1 MIWNWLRKKKKSNTT
16 EKNETDNSEQKP
28 TNQEDDN
35 KEQTRSTK
43 HNKGNNS
50 EQKKEEHK
58 ESSQDNQQN
67 QSNQDQQ
74 QSAKQDESSQ
84 EQQKH
89 SKQDDSNQGQQ
100 KHSKQDDSNQGQQ
113 KHSKQNDSDQ
123 DQQQHS
129 KQDDSN
135 QGQQKHSKQ
144 NDSDQDQQQHSKQDD
159 SNQGQQKHSKQNDS
173 DQDQQQ
179 HSKQDDSNQ
188 GQQKHS
194 KQNDSDQDQQQ
205 HSKQDDSNQ
214 GQQKH
219 SKQNDSDQDQQQHSK
234 QDDSNQGQQK
244 HSKQNDS
251 DQDQQ
256 QHSKQD
262 DSNQGQQKHSKQ
274 NDSDQDQ
281 QQHSKQDDSNQGQQK
296 HSKQNDSD
304 QDQQQHSKQDD
315 SNQGQQ
321 KHSKQNDSDQ
331 DQQQHSK
338 QDDSNQG
345 QQKHS
350 KQNDSDQ
357 DQQQHSKQ
365 DDSNQ
370 GQQKHSKQNDSDQ
383 DQQQQSKQDGSNQ
396 DKQQNS
402 KGNSIYDF
410 SKPEKD
416 RIHSL
421 QDLIEKLKK
430 SSDFVNY
437 HTSDDETMP
446 YWISYYRPSLDGEKL
461 QKYLMPTLLE
471 RPNASLEELKEHIPM
486 SGITI
491 TNDLQKIEDMVL
503 KGHAIVQVN
512 QQDQKCMLANIA
524 IDNYRA
530 PTPPLNESTV
540 IGPQEGFVEDI
551 DTNINLVRKRL
562 PVLDLQTKEMIIGEF
577 SKTKVV
583 MMYLDNLAEKDN
595 VDFLEE
601 SLRALEYDQIND
613 SAYLQELMGEK
624 SIFPLYINTERTDR
638 VTKALIDGKIAIFVD
653 GSPSV
658 LLTPVSYFD
667 FFISPEDYNVSW
679 LYATFSRVLRLI
691 AVLFSICATPLY
703 VAVLNYHYELI
714 PSDLLETLILSRAQ
728 VPFPPLIEA
737 LFLELAIDLLRE
749 AGARLPMKVGQT
761 LGIVGG
767 IVIGQASVQAG
778 LTSNI
783 LLIIVALSALA
794 SFITPIYKMGNAV
807 RLLRF
812 PFLIFAEIGGL
823 FGISLGFIFLFTHL
837 FRLTSLRKPYALF
850 YPTRQQSVKDSW
862 IRFPLTMIDTRDVQA
877 RPQHVKKAAKGI
889 STKHRSDF
897 DD

>member
-1 MIWNWLRKKKKSNTT
+1 MIWNWLRKKKKSNTS
-16 EKNETDNSEQKP
+16 KLNETDNQEQHSN
-28 TNQEDDN
+28 NQEDDN
-35 KEQTRSTK
+35 KEQTRSMK
-43 HNKGNNS
+43 HNKGKNN
-50 EQKKEEHK
+50 EQKD
-58 ESSQDNQQN
+58 SSQDKQQSAKQEDSSQDKQQSSKQGDSSQDKQQN
-67 QSNQDQQ
+67 AKQGDSSQDKQQNAKQGDSSQDKQQNAKQEDSSQDKQQSSKQDDPSQDKQQNAKQDDPSQDKQQSSKQDDPSQDKQQNAKQDDSSQDRQQSAKQGDSFQDKQ
-74 QSAKQDESSQ
+74 QSAKQDDSSQ
-84 EQQKH
+84 DRQQ
-89 SKQDDSNQGQQ
+89 SAKQDDSSQDKQQ
-100 KHSKQDDSNQGQQ
+100 SAKQDDFSQDRHQSAKQDDS
-113 KHSKQNDSDQ
+113 SQ
-123 DQQQHS
+123 D
-129 KQDDSN
+129 K
-135 QGQQKHSKQ
+135 
-144 NDSDQDQQQHSKQDD
+144 
-159 SNQGQQKHSKQNDS
+159 
-173 DQDQQQ
+173 
-179 HSKQDDSNQ
+179 
-188 GQQKHS
+188 
-194 KQNDSDQDQQQ
+194 
-205 HSKQDDSNQ
+205 
-214 GQQKH
+214 
-219 SKQNDSDQDQQQHSK
+219 
-234 QDDSNQGQQK
+234 
-244 HSKQNDS
+244 
-251 DQDQQ
+251 
-256 QHSKQD
+256 
-262 DSNQGQQKHSKQ
+262 
-274 NDSDQDQ
+274 
-281 QQHSKQDDSNQGQQK
+281 
-296 HSKQNDSD
+296 
-304 QDQQQHSKQDD
+304 
-315 SNQGQQ
+315 
-321 KHSKQNDSDQ
+321 
-331 DQQQHSK
+331 
-338 QDDSNQG
+338 
-345 QQKHS
+345 
-350 KQNDSDQ
+350 
-357 DQQQHSKQ
+357 
-365 DDSNQ
+365 
-370 GQQKHSKQNDSDQ
+370 
-383 DQQQQSKQDGSNQ
+383 QQSAKQGDSFQ
-396 DKQQNS
+396 DKQQNAKQDEPSQS
-402 KGNSIYDF
+402 KQQSSGGNSIYDF
-410 SKPEKD
+410 TKPEKD

-421 QDLIEKLKK
+421 QNLIEKLKK

-503 KGHAIVQVN
+503 KGHAIIQLN

-679 LYATFSRVLRLI
+679 MYATFSRILRLI

>member
-1 MIWNWLRKKKKSNTT
+1 MIWNWLRKKKKSNTP
-16 EKNETDNSEQKP
+16 EANETDKWEQHSN
-28 TNQEDDN
+28 NQEGDN
-35 KEQTRSTK
+35 EEQTRSMK
-43 HNKGNNS
+43 HNKGKNN
-50 EQKKEEHK
+50 EQKD
-58 ESSQDNQQN
+58 SSQDK
-67 QSNQDQQ
+67 Q
-74 QSAKQDESSQ
+74 QSAKQEDSSQ
-84 EQQKH
+84 DKQQS
-89 SKQDDSNQGQQ
+89 SKQEDSSQDKQQ
-100 KHSKQDDSNQGQQ
+100 SSKQEDSSQDKQQ
-113 KHSKQNDSDQ
+113 SSKQEDS
-123 DQQQHS
+123 S
-129 KQDDSN
+129 
-135 QGQQKHSKQ
+135 
-144 NDSDQDQQQHSKQDD
+144 
-159 SNQGQQKHSKQNDS
+159 
-173 DQDQQQ
+173 
-179 HSKQDDSNQ
+179 
-188 GQQKHS
+188 
-194 KQNDSDQDQQQ
+194 
-205 HSKQDDSNQ
+205 
-214 GQQKH
+214 
-219 SKQNDSDQDQQQHSK
+219 
-234 QDDSNQGQQK
+234 
-244 HSKQNDS
+244 
-251 DQDQQ
+251 
-256 QHSKQD
+256 
-262 DSNQGQQKHSKQ
+262 
-274 NDSDQDQ
+274 
-281 QQHSKQDDSNQGQQK
+281 
-296 HSKQNDSD
+296 
-304 QDQQQHSKQDD
+304 
-315 SNQGQQ
+315 
-321 KHSKQNDSDQ
+321 
-331 DQQQHSK
+331 
-338 QDDSNQG
+338 
-345 QQKHS
+345 
-350 KQNDSDQ
+350 
-357 DQQQHSKQ
+357 
-365 DDSNQ
+365 
-370 GQQKHSKQNDSDQ
+370 
-383 DQQQQSKQDGSNQ
+383 Q
-396 DKQQNS
+396 DKQQNAKQGDSSQDKQQSAKQEDSSQDKQQSAKQEDSSQNKQQSS
-402 KGNSIYDF
+402 KQEDSSQDKQQNAKQGDSSQDKQQSAKQGDSSQDKQQKAKHDEPSQSKQQSSGGNSIYDF
-410 SKPEKD
+410 TKPEKD

-430 SSDFVNY
+430 SSDFINY

-471 RPNASLEELKEHIPM
+471 KPCASLEQLKEHIPM

-503 KGHAIVQVN
+503 KGHAIIQLN

-613 SAYLQELMGEK
+613 SAYIQELMGEK

-679 LYATFSRVLRLI
+679 LYATFSRILRLI

>member
-1 MIWNWLRKKKKSNTT
+1 MIWNWLRKKKKSNKP
-16 EKNETDNSEQKP
+16 EANETDNQEQHS
-28 TNQEDDN
+28 NNEEDDN
-35 KEQTRSTK
+35 KEQTRSMK
-43 HNKGNNS
+43 HNKGKNH
-50 EQKKEEHK
+50 EQKD
-58 ESSQDNQQN
+58 SSQDKQQSTKQEDSSQDKQ
-67 QSNQDQQ
+67 QSTKQEDSSQDKQQSTKQKDSSQDKQQSPKQEDSSQDKQQSTKQKDSSQDKQQSPKQEDSSQDKQ
-74 QSAKQDESSQ
+74 QSAKQDEPSQ
-84 EQQKH
+84 DKQQN
-89 SKQDDSNQGQQ
+89 SKQDDSSQDKQQ
-100 KHSKQDDSNQGQQ
+100 SAKQEDSSQDKQQNSKQDDSSQDKQQ
-113 KHSKQNDSDQ
+113 N
-123 DQQQHS
+123 S
-129 KQDDSN
+129 KQDDS
-135 QGQQKHSKQ
+135 S
-144 NDSDQDQQQHSKQDD
+144 QDK
-159 SNQGQQKHSKQNDS
+159 
-173 DQDQQQ
+173 
-179 HSKQDDSNQ
+179 
-188 GQQKHS
+188 
-194 KQNDSDQDQQQ
+194 
-205 HSKQDDSNQ
+205 
-214 GQQKH
+214 
-219 SKQNDSDQDQQQHSK
+219 
-234 QDDSNQGQQK
+234 
-244 HSKQNDS
+244 
-251 DQDQQ
+251 
-256 QHSKQD
+256 
-262 DSNQGQQKHSKQ
+262 
-274 NDSDQDQ
+274 
-281 QQHSKQDDSNQGQQK
+281 
-296 HSKQNDSD
+296 
-304 QDQQQHSKQDD
+304 
-315 SNQGQQ
+315 
-321 KHSKQNDSDQ
+321 
-331 DQQQHSK
+331 
-338 QDDSNQG
+338 
-345 QQKHS
+345 
-350 KQNDSDQ
+350 
-357 DQQQHSKQ
+357 
-365 DDSNQ
+365 
-370 GQQKHSKQNDSDQ
+370 
-383 DQQQQSKQDGSNQ
+383 QQSPKQEDSSQDKQQGAKQGDSSQ
-396 DKQQNS
+396 DKQQNAKQDEPSQSKQQHS

-410 SKPEKD
+410 TKPEKD

-421 QDLIEKLKK
+421 QNLIEKLKK

-503 KGHAIVQVN
+503 KGHAIIQLN

-613 SAYLQELMGEK
+613 SAYIQELMGEK

-679 LYATFSRVLRLI
+679 MYATFSRILRLI

-812 PFLIFAEIGGL
+812 PFLMFAEIGGL

>member
-1 MIWNWLRKKKKSNTT
+1 MIWNWLRKKKKSNKP
-16 EKNETDNSEQKP
+16 EANETDNQEQHSN
-28 TNQEDDN
+28 NQEDDN
-35 KEQTRSTK
+35 KEQTRSMK
-43 HNKGNNS
+43 HNKGKNN
-50 EQKKEEHK
+50 EQKD
-58 ESSQDNQQN
+58 SSQDKQQSAKQEDSSQDKQQSSKQGDSSQDKQQN
-67 QSNQDQQ
+67 AKQDDSSQDRQQSAKQGDSFQDKQQNAKQDDSSQDRQ
-74 QSAKQDESSQ
+74 QSAKQDDSSQ
-84 EQQKH
+84 DKQQSAKQDDF
-89 SKQDDSNQGQQ
+89 SQDRQQSAKQDDS
-100 KHSKQDDSNQGQQ
+100 SQD
-113 KHSKQNDSDQ
+113 K
-123 DQQQHS
+123 
-129 KQDDSN
+129 
-135 QGQQKHSKQ
+135 
-144 NDSDQDQQQHSKQDD
+144 
-159 SNQGQQKHSKQNDS
+159 
-173 DQDQQQ
+173 
-179 HSKQDDSNQ
+179 
-188 GQQKHS
+188 
-194 KQNDSDQDQQQ
+194 
-205 HSKQDDSNQ
+205 
-214 GQQKH
+214 
-219 SKQNDSDQDQQQHSK
+219 
-234 QDDSNQGQQK
+234 
-244 HSKQNDS
+244 
-251 DQDQQ
+251 
-256 QHSKQD
+256 
-262 DSNQGQQKHSKQ
+262 
-274 NDSDQDQ
+274 
-281 QQHSKQDDSNQGQQK
+281 
-296 HSKQNDSD
+296 
-304 QDQQQHSKQDD
+304 
-315 SNQGQQ
+315 
-321 KHSKQNDSDQ
+321 
-331 DQQQHSK
+331 
-338 QDDSNQG
+338 
-345 QQKHS
+345 
-350 KQNDSDQ
+350 
-357 DQQQHSKQ
+357 
-365 DDSNQ
+365 
-370 GQQKHSKQNDSDQ
+370 
-383 DQQQQSKQDGSNQ
+383 QQSAKQGDSFQ
-396 DKQQNS
+396 DKQQNAKQDEPSQS
-402 KGNSIYDF
+402 KQQSSGGNSIYDF
-410 SKPEKD
+410 TKPEKD

-421 QDLIEKLKK
+421 QNLIEKLKK

-503 KGHAIVQVN
+503 KGHAIIQLN

-679 LYATFSRVLRLI
+679 MYATFSRILRLI

-812 PFLIFAEIGGL
+812 PFLAFAEIGGL

>member
-16 EKNETDNSEQKP
+16 EKNETDNSEQQP
-28 TNQEDDN
+28 NNQENDN
-35 KEQTRSTK
+35 KEQTRSMK
-43 HNKGNNS
+43 HNKDSNS

-58 ESSQDNQQN
+58 EPS
-67 QSNQDQQ
+67 QDQQ
-74 QSAKQDESSQ
+74 QQY
-84 EQQKH
+84 
-89 SKQDDSNQGQQ
+89 SKQNDSDQNQQQNSKQNDSNQNQQ
-100 KHSKQDDSNQGQQ
+100 HSNQDNSNQNQQHSNQDNSNQNQQRNSKQNDSNQNQQ
-113 KHSKQNDSDQ
+113 QHSKQNDSDQ
-123 DQQQHS
+123 NQQHS
-129 KQDDSN
+129 NQDNSDQN
-135 QGQQKHSKQ
+135 QQQHSKQ
-144 NDSDQDQQQHSKQDD
+144 NDSDQNQQHSKQG
-159 SNQGQQKHSKQNDS
+159 NS

-179 HSKQDDSNQ
+179 
-188 GQQKHS
+188 
-194 KQNDSDQDQQQ
+194 
-205 HSKQDDSNQ
+205 
-214 GQQKH
+214 
-219 SKQNDSDQDQQQHSK
+219 
-234 QDDSNQGQQK
+234 
-244 HSKQNDS
+244 
-251 DQDQQ
+251 
-256 QHSKQD
+256 
-262 DSNQGQQKHSKQ
+262 
-274 NDSDQDQ
+274 
-281 QQHSKQDDSNQGQQK
+281 
-296 HSKQNDSD
+296 
-304 QDQQQHSKQDD
+304 
-315 SNQGQQ
+315 
-321 KHSKQNDSDQ
+321 
-331 DQQQHSK
+331 
-338 QDDSNQG
+338 
-345 QQKHS
+345 
-350 KQNDSDQ
+350 
-357 DQQQHSKQ
+357 
-365 DDSNQ
+365 
-370 GQQKHSKQNDSDQ
+370 
-383 DQQQQSKQDGSNQ
+383 
-396 DKQQNS
+396 NS
-402 KGNSIYDF
+402 GNNSIYDF
-410 SKPEKD
+410 TKPEKD

-486 SGITI
+486 SGIII

-503 KGHAIVQVN
+503 KGHAIIQLN

-524 IDNYRA
+524 IDTYRA
-530 PTPPLNESTV
+530 PSPPLNESTV

-562 PVLDLQTKEMIIGEF
+562 PVLDLQTKEMIVGEF

-583 MMYLDNLAEKDN
+583 MMYLDNLAEKEN

-613 SAYLQELMGEK
+613 SAYIQELMGEK

-679 LYATFSRVLRLI
+679 LYATFSRILRLI

-812 PFLIFAEIGGL
+812 PFLMFAEIGGL

-877 RPQHVKKAAKGI
+877 RPQHVKKSAKGI

>member
-16 EKNETDNSEQKP
+16 EKNETDNSEQHP
-28 TNQEDDN
+28 NNQEDN
-35 KEQTRSTK
+35 SKQQTRSMK
-43 HNKGNNS
+43 HNKDSNG
-50 EQKKEEHK
+50 EQPKEEHK
-58 ESSQDNQQN
+58 ESSKDKQQN
-67 QSNQDQQ
+67 KSNQKQQ

-84 EQQKH
+84 GQQH
-89 SKQDDSNQGQQ
+89 SKQDNSE
-100 KHSKQDDSNQGQQ
+100 
-113 KHSKQNDSDQ
+113 Q

-129 KQDDSN
+129 KQDNSEQN
-135 QGQQKHSKQ
+135 QQQHSKQ
-144 NDSDQDQQQHSKQDD
+144 DNSEQDQQQHSKQDN
-159 SNQGQQKHSKQNDS
+159 SE
-173 DQDQQQ
+173 QDQQQ
-179 HSKQDDSNQ
+179 HSKHNNSDQ
-188 GQQKHS
+188 GQQ
-194 KQNDSDQDQQQ
+194 
-205 HSKQDDSNQ
+205 
-214 GQQKH
+214 
-219 SKQNDSDQDQQQHSK
+219 
-234 QDDSNQGQQK
+234 
-244 HSKQNDS
+244 
-251 DQDQQ
+251 
-256 QHSKQD
+256 
-262 DSNQGQQKHSKQ
+262 
-274 NDSDQDQ
+274 
-281 QQHSKQDDSNQGQQK
+281 
-296 HSKQNDSD
+296 
-304 QDQQQHSKQDD
+304 
-315 SNQGQQ
+315 
-321 KHSKQNDSDQ
+321 
-331 DQQQHSK
+331 
-338 QDDSNQG
+338 
-345 QQKHS
+345 
-350 KQNDSDQ
+350 
-357 DQQQHSKQ
+357 
-365 DDSNQ
+365 
-370 GQQKHSKQNDSDQ
+370 
-383 DQQQQSKQDGSNQ
+383 
-396 DKQQNS
+396 QQNS

-410 SKPEKD
+410 TKPEKD

-421 QDLIEKLKK
+421 QNLIEKLKR

-679 LYATFSRVLRLI
+679 LYATFSRILRLI

>member
-16 EKNETDNSEQKP
+16 EKNETDNSEQHP
-28 TNQEDDN
+28 NNQEDN
-35 KEQTRSTK
+35 SKQQTRSMK
-43 HNKGNNS
+43 HNKDSNG
-50 EQKKEEHK
+50 EQPKEEHK
-58 ESSQDNQQN
+58 ESSKDKQQN
-67 QSNQDQQ
+67 KSNQKQQ

-84 EQQKH
+84 GQQH
-89 SKQDDSNQGQQ
+89 SKQDNSEQDQQ
-100 KHSKQDDSNQGQQ
+100 QQQHSKQDNSV
-113 KHSKQNDSDQ
+113 Q

-129 KQDDSN
+129 KQDNSE
-135 QGQQKHSKQ
+135 
-144 NDSDQDQQQHSKQDD
+144 QDQQQHSKHNNSD
-159 SNQGQQKHSKQNDS
+159 QGQQ
-173 DQDQQQ
+173 
-179 HSKQDDSNQ
+179 
-188 GQQKHS
+188 
-194 KQNDSDQDQQQ
+194 
-205 HSKQDDSNQ
+205 
-214 GQQKH
+214 
-219 SKQNDSDQDQQQHSK
+219 
-234 QDDSNQGQQK
+234 
-244 HSKQNDS
+244 
-251 DQDQQ
+251 
-256 QHSKQD
+256 
-262 DSNQGQQKHSKQ
+262 
-274 NDSDQDQ
+274 
-281 QQHSKQDDSNQGQQK
+281 
-296 HSKQNDSD
+296 
-304 QDQQQHSKQDD
+304 
-315 SNQGQQ
+315 
-321 KHSKQNDSDQ
+321 
-331 DQQQHSK
+331 
-338 QDDSNQG
+338 
-345 QQKHS
+345 
-350 KQNDSDQ
+350 
-357 DQQQHSKQ
+357 
-365 DDSNQ
+365 
-370 GQQKHSKQNDSDQ
+370 
-383 DQQQQSKQDGSNQ
+383 
-396 DKQQNS
+396 QQNS

-410 SKPEKD
+410 TKPEKD

-421 QDLIEKLKK
+421 QNLIEKLKR

-679 LYATFSRVLRLI
+679 LYATFSRILRLI

>member
-16 EKNETDNSEQKP
+16 EKNETDNSEQHAN
-28 TNQEDDN
+28 NQEGDN
-35 KEQTRSTK
+35 KKLNRSMK
-43 HNKGNNS
+43 HNKDNNG
-50 EQKKEEHK
+50 EQKKEGHK
-58 ESSQDNQQN
+58 ESSQGPQQHTKQN
-67 QSNQDQQ
+67 ESNQDQQ
-74 QSAKQDESSQ
+74 RSKQDHSDQEKQQHSEQDDRDQNKQQHAKQNDSNQDKQQSSKQDASSQ
-84 EQQKH
+84 DQQQD
-89 SKQDDSNQGQQ
+89 SKQDDSNQDKQQ
-100 KHSKQDDSNQGQQ
+100 NSKQDNSTQGKQQ
-113 KHSKQNDSDQ
+113 DSKQDYSDQ
-123 DQQQHS
+123 DKQQNS
-129 KQDDSN
+129 KQDN
-135 QGQQKHSKQ
+135 
-144 NDSDQDQQQHSKQDD
+144 SDQDKQQSSKQD
-159 SNQGQQKHSKQNDS
+159 NS
-173 DQDQQQ
+173 DQ
-179 HSKQDDSNQ
+179 
-188 GQQKHS
+188 G
-194 KQNDSDQDQQQ
+194 
-205 HSKQDDSNQ
+205 
-214 GQQKH
+214 
-219 SKQNDSDQDQQQHSK
+219 
-234 QDDSNQGQQK
+234 
-244 HSKQNDS
+244 
-251 DQDQQ
+251 
-256 QHSKQD
+256 
-262 DSNQGQQKHSKQ
+262 
-274 NDSDQDQ
+274 
-281 QQHSKQDDSNQGQQK
+281 
-296 HSKQNDSD
+296 
-304 QDQQQHSKQDD
+304 
-315 SNQGQQ
+315 
-321 KHSKQNDSDQ
+321 
-331 DQQQHSK
+331 
-338 QDDSNQG
+338 
-345 QQKHS
+345 
-350 KQNDSDQ
+350 
-357 DQQQHSKQ
+357 
-365 DDSNQ
+365 
-370 GQQKHSKQNDSDQ
+370 
-383 DQQQQSKQDGSNQ
+383 
-396 DKQQNS
+396 KQQNS

-562 PVLDLQTKEMIIGEF
+562 PVLDLQTKEMIVGEF

-613 SAYLQELMGEK
+613 SAYIQELMGEK

-679 LYATFSRVLRLI
+679 LYATFLRILRLI

-703 VAVLNYHYELI
+703 VAILNYHYELI

>member
-1 MIWNWLRKKKKSNTT
+1 MIWNWLRKKKKSNKP
-16 EKNETDNSEQKP
+16 EANETDNQEQHS
-28 TNQEDDN
+28 NNEEDDN
-35 KEQTRSTK
+35 KEQTRSMK
-43 HNKGNNS
+43 HNKGKNHEQKDSSQDTQQSAKQEDSSQDKQQSDKQEDSSQGKQQNDKQEDPSQNKQQSDKQEDSSQDTQQSDKPEDSSQDKQQSAKQEDSSQDKQQNATPEDSSQDKQQSATPDEPSQEQQQHSKQDNS
-50 EQKKEEHK
+50 EQGQGQQQHSKQN
-58 ESSQDNQQN
+58 SSE
-67 QSNQDQQ
+67 QDQQ
-74 QSAKQDESSQ
+74 QNAKQDESSQ
-84 EQQKH
+84 
-89 SKQDDSNQGQQ
+89 GQQ
-100 KHSKQDDSNQGQQ
+100 
-113 KHSKQNDSDQ
+113 
-123 DQQQHS
+123 
-129 KQDDSN
+129 
-135 QGQQKHSKQ
+135 
-144 NDSDQDQQQHSKQDD
+144 
-159 SNQGQQKHSKQNDS
+159 
-173 DQDQQQ
+173 
-179 HSKQDDSNQ
+179 
-188 GQQKHS
+188 
-194 KQNDSDQDQQQ
+194 
-205 HSKQDDSNQ
+205 
-214 GQQKH
+214 
-219 SKQNDSDQDQQQHSK
+219 
-234 QDDSNQGQQK
+234 
-244 HSKQNDS
+244 
-251 DQDQQ
+251 
-256 QHSKQD
+256 
-262 DSNQGQQKHSKQ
+262 
-274 NDSDQDQ
+274 
-281 QQHSKQDDSNQGQQK
+281 
-296 HSKQNDSD
+296 
-304 QDQQQHSKQDD
+304 
-315 SNQGQQ
+315 
-321 KHSKQNDSDQ
+321 
-331 DQQQHSK
+331 
-338 QDDSNQG
+338 
-345 QQKHS
+345 
-350 KQNDSDQ
+350 
-357 DQQQHSKQ
+357 
-365 DDSNQ
+365 
-370 GQQKHSKQNDSDQ
+370 
-383 DQQQQSKQDGSNQ
+383 
-396 DKQQNS
+396 QQNS

-410 SKPEKD
+410 TKPEKD

-421 QDLIEKLKK
+421 QNLIEKLKR

-503 KGHAIVQVN
+503 KGHAIIQLN

-613 SAYLQELMGEK
+613 SAYIQELMGEK

-679 LYATFSRVLRLI
+679 MYATFSRILRLI

-812 PFLIFAEIGGL
+812 PFLMFAEIGGL
-823 FGISLGFIFLFTHL
+823 LGISLGFIFLFTHL

>member
-28 TNQEDDN
+28 NNQEDDN

-58 ESSQDNQQN
+58 ESSQDKQQN
-67 QSNQDQQ
+67 QSNQNQQ

-84 EQQKH
+84 EQQNH
-89 SKQDDSNQGQQ
+89 SKQDDSDQG
-100 KHSKQDDSNQGQQ
+100 
-113 KHSKQNDSDQ
+113 
-123 DQQQHS
+123 QQQHS

-135 QGQQKHSKQ
+135 QGQQNHSKQGDSNQGQQNHSKQ
-144 NDSDQDQQQHSKQDD
+144 NDSDQGQQQHSKQDD
-159 SNQGQQKHSKQNDS
+159 SNQGQQNHSKQNDSYQGQQNHSKQNDS
-173 DQDQQQ
+173 DQDDSSQDKQQSSKQDDLAQDKQQ
-179 HSKQDDSNQ
+179 HSKQDN
-188 GQQKHS
+188 
-194 KQNDSDQDQQQ
+194 SD
-205 HSKQDDSNQ
+205 
-214 GQQKH
+214 
-219 SKQNDSDQDQQQHSK
+219 
-234 QDDSNQGQQK
+234 
-244 HSKQNDS
+244 
-251 DQDQQ
+251 
-256 QHSKQD
+256 
-262 DSNQGQQKHSKQ
+262 
-274 NDSDQDQ
+274 
-281 QQHSKQDDSNQGQQK
+281 
-296 HSKQNDSD
+296 
-304 QDQQQHSKQDD
+304 
-315 SNQGQQ
+315 
-321 KHSKQNDSDQ
+321 
-331 DQQQHSK
+331 
-338 QDDSNQG
+338 
-345 QQKHS
+345 
-350 KQNDSDQ
+350 
-357 DQQQHSKQ
+357 
-365 DDSNQ
+365 
-370 GQQKHSKQNDSDQ
+370 
-383 DQQQQSKQDGSNQ
+383 Q

-562 PVLDLQTKEMIIGEF
+562 PVLDLQTKEIIVGEF

-679 LYATFSRVLRLI
+679 LYATFSRILRLI

-877 RPQHVKKAAKGI
+877 RPQHVKKSAKGI

>member
-1 MIWNWLRKKKKSNTT
+1 MIWNWLRKKKKSNKP
-16 EKNETDNSEQKP
+16 EANETDNQEQHS
-28 TNQEDDN
+28 NNEEDDN
-35 KEQTRSTK
+35 KEQTRSMK
-43 HNKGNNS
+43 HNKGKNHEQKDSSQDTQQSAKQEDSSQDKQQSDKQEDSSQGKQQNSKQEDPSQNKQQSSKQEDSSQDKQQSDKPEDSSQDKQQSAKQEDSSQDKQQNATQEDSSQDKQQSAKQDDSSQDKQQNSKQEDSSQDKQQSAKQEDSSQDKQQNSKQDDSSQDKQQNS
-50 EQKKEEHK
+50 EQED
-58 ESSQDNQQN
+58 SSQDKQQSTKQEDSSQDKQQGAKQGDSSQDKQQN
-67 QSNQDQQ
+67 
-74 QSAKQDESSQ
+74 AKQDESSQ
-84 EQQKH
+84 
-89 SKQDDSNQGQQ
+89 GQQ
-100 KHSKQDDSNQGQQ
+100 
-113 KHSKQNDSDQ
+113 
-123 DQQQHS
+123 
-129 KQDDSN
+129 
-135 QGQQKHSKQ
+135 
-144 NDSDQDQQQHSKQDD
+144 
-159 SNQGQQKHSKQNDS
+159 
-173 DQDQQQ
+173 
-179 HSKQDDSNQ
+179 
-188 GQQKHS
+188 
-194 KQNDSDQDQQQ
+194 
-205 HSKQDDSNQ
+205 
-214 GQQKH
+214 
-219 SKQNDSDQDQQQHSK
+219 
-234 QDDSNQGQQK
+234 
-244 HSKQNDS
+244 
-251 DQDQQ
+251 
-256 QHSKQD
+256 
-262 DSNQGQQKHSKQ
+262 
-274 NDSDQDQ
+274 
-281 QQHSKQDDSNQGQQK
+281 
-296 HSKQNDSD
+296 
-304 QDQQQHSKQDD
+304 
-315 SNQGQQ
+315 
-321 KHSKQNDSDQ
+321 
-331 DQQQHSK
+331 
-338 QDDSNQG
+338 
-345 QQKHS
+345 
-350 KQNDSDQ
+350 
-357 DQQQHSKQ
+357 
-365 DDSNQ
+365 
-370 GQQKHSKQNDSDQ
+370 
-383 DQQQQSKQDGSNQ
+383 
-396 DKQQNS
+396 QQNS

-410 SKPEKD
+410 TKPEKD

-421 QDLIEKLKK
+421 QNLIEKLKR

-471 RPNASLEELKEHIPM
+471 RPNDSLEELKEHIPM

-503 KGHAIVQVN
+503 KGHAIIQLN

-613 SAYLQELMGEK
+613 SAYIQELMGEK

-679 LYATFSRVLRLI
+679 MYATFSRILRLI

-812 PFLIFAEIGGL
+812 PFLMFAEIGGL
-823 FGISLGFIFLFTHL
+823 LGISLGFIFLFTHL

>member
-16 EKNETDNSEQKP
+16 EKNETDNSEQQP
-28 TNQEDDN
+28 NNQEDDN
-35 KEQTRSTK
+35 KEQTRSMK
-43 HNKGNNS
+43 HNKDSNS

-58 ESSQDNQQN
+58 EPSQDPQQQQN
-67 QSNQDQQ
+67 
-74 QSAKQDESSQ
+74 
-84 EQQKH
+84 
-89 SKQDDSNQGQQ
+89 SKQDDSNQNQQ
-100 KHSKQDDSNQGQQ
+100 
-113 KHSKQNDSDQ
+113 HSKQNDSDQ
-123 DQQQHS
+123 NQQ
-129 KQDDSN
+129 
-135 QGQQKHSKQ
+135 HSKQ
-144 NDSDQDQQQHSKQDD
+144 NDSDQNQQQHSKQNDPD
-159 SNQGQQKHSKQNDS
+159 QNQQQYSKQNGSDQNQQHSKQNDS
-173 DQDQQQ
+173 DQNQQHSKQNDPDQNQQQ
-179 HSKQDDSNQ
+179 HSKQNGSDQNQQQNSKQDDSNQ
-188 GQQKHS
+188 NQQHS
-194 KQNDSDQDQQQ
+194 KQNDSDQNQQ
-205 HSKQDDSNQ
+205 
-214 GQQKH
+214 H
-219 SKQNDSDQDQQQHSK
+219 SKQNDSDQNQQQ
-234 QDDSNQGQQK
+234 

-251 DQDQQ
+251 DQNQQ
-256 QHSKQD
+256 QNSKQD
-262 DSNQGQQKHSKQ
+262 NSA
-274 NDSDQDQ
+274 QDQ
-281 QQHSKQDDSNQGQQK
+281 QQSSKQDNS
-296 HSKQNDSD
+296 S
-304 QDQQQHSKQDD
+304 
-315 SNQGQQ
+315 
-321 KHSKQNDSDQ
+321 
-331 DQQQHSK
+331 
-338 QDDSNQG
+338 
-345 QQKHS
+345 
-350 KQNDSDQ
+350 
-357 DQQQHSKQ
+357 
-365 DDSNQ
+365 
-370 GQQKHSKQNDSDQ
+370 
-383 DQQQQSKQDGSNQ
+383 Q

-402 KGNSIYDF
+402 GNNSIYDF
-410 SKPEKD
+410 TKPEKD

-421 QDLIEKLKK
+421 QDLIAKLKQ

-461 QKYLMPTLLE
+461 QKYLMPILLE
-471 RPNASLEELKEHIPM
+471 RPCTSLEELKEHIPM

-503 KGHAIVQVN
+503 KGHAIIQLN

-524 IDNYRA
+524 IDTYRA
-530 PTPPLNESTV
+530 PSPPLNESTV
-540 IGPQEGFVEDI
+540 IGPQEGFVEAI

-562 PVLDLQTKEMIIGEF
+562 PVLDLQTKEMIVGEF

-613 SAYLQELMGEK
+613 SAYIQELMGEK

-679 LYATFSRVLRLI
+679 LYATFSRILRLI

-812 PFLIFAEIGGL
+812 PFLAFAEIGGL

-897 DD
+897 DE

>member
-1 MIWNWLRKKKKSNTT
+1 MIWNWLRKKKKSNTP
-16 EKNETDNSEQKP
+16 EANETDNWEQHSN
-28 TNQEDDN
+28 NQEDDN
-35 KEQTRSTK
+35 EEQTRSMK
-43 HNKGNNS
+43 HNKGKNN
-50 EQKKEEHK
+50 EQKD
-58 ESSQDNQQN
+58 SSQDT
-67 QSNQDQQ
+67 Q
-74 QSAKQDESSQ
+74 QSAKQEDSSQ
-84 EQQKH
+84 DKQQSAKQEDPSQNKQQS
-89 SKQDDSNQGQQ
+89 SKQEDS
-100 KHSKQDDSNQGQQ
+100 SQD
-113 KHSKQNDSDQ
+113 K
-123 DQQQHS
+123 
-129 KQDDSN
+129 
-135 QGQQKHSKQ
+135 
-144 NDSDQDQQQHSKQDD
+144 
-159 SNQGQQKHSKQNDS
+159 
-173 DQDQQQ
+173 
-179 HSKQDDSNQ
+179 
-188 GQQKHS
+188 
-194 KQNDSDQDQQQ
+194 
-205 HSKQDDSNQ
+205 
-214 GQQKH
+214 
-219 SKQNDSDQDQQQHSK
+219 
-234 QDDSNQGQQK
+234 
-244 HSKQNDS
+244 
-251 DQDQQ
+251 
-256 QHSKQD
+256 
-262 DSNQGQQKHSKQ
+262 
-274 NDSDQDQ
+274 
-281 QQHSKQDDSNQGQQK
+281 
-296 HSKQNDSD
+296 
-304 QDQQQHSKQDD
+304 
-315 SNQGQQ
+315 
-321 KHSKQNDSDQ
+321 
-331 DQQQHSK
+331 
-338 QDDSNQG
+338 
-345 QQKHS
+345 
-350 KQNDSDQ
+350 
-357 DQQQHSKQ
+357 
-365 DDSNQ
+365 
-370 GQQKHSKQNDSDQ
+370 
-383 DQQQQSKQDGSNQ
+383 QQSAKQEDSSQ
-396 DKQQNS
+396 DKQQNDKQEDSSQDKQQSAKQEDSSQDKQQSAKQEDSSQDKQQSAKQGDSSQDKQQSAKQGDSSQDKKQNTKQDEPSQS
-402 KGNSIYDF
+402 KQQSSGGNSIYDF
-410 SKPEKD
+410 TKPEKD

-430 SSDFVNY
+430 SSDFINY

-471 RPNASLEELKEHIPM
+471 KPCASLEQLKEHIPM

-503 KGHAIVQVN
+503 KGHAIIQLN

-613 SAYLQELMGEK
+613 SAYIQELMGEK

-679 LYATFSRVLRLI
+679 LYATFSRILRLI

-812 PFLIFAEIGGL
+812 PFLMFAEIGGL

>member
-28 TNQEDDN
+28 NNQEDDN

-58 ESSQDNQQN
+58 ESSQDKQQN
-67 QSNQDQQ
+67 QSNQNQQ

-84 EQQKH
+84 GQQNH
-89 SKQDDSNQGQQ
+89 SKQDDSDQGQQ
-100 KHSKQDDSNQGQQ
+100 QHSKQGNSDQGQQQHSKQGNSDQGQQQHSKQGDSNQGQQ
-113 KHSKQNDSDQ
+113 NHSKQNDSDQ
-123 DQQQHS
+123 GQQQHS
-129 KQDDSN
+129 KQDESS
-135 QGQQKHSKQ
+135 QEQQNHSKQ
-144 NDSDQDQQQHSKQDD
+144 DDSDQGQQQHSKQDE
-159 SNQGQQKHSKQNDS
+159 SSQEQQNHSKQDDS
-173 DQDQQQ
+173 DQGQQQ
-179 HSKQDDSNQ
+179 HSKQDESSQ
-188 GQQKHS
+188 EQQNHS
-194 KQNDSDQDQQQ
+194 KQDDSDQDDSFQDTQQSSKQDDLAQDKQQ
-205 HSKQDDSNQ
+205 HSKQDN
-214 GQQKH
+214 
-219 SKQNDSDQDQQQHSK
+219 SD
-234 QDDSNQGQQK
+234 
-244 HSKQNDS
+244 
-251 DQDQQ
+251 
-256 QHSKQD
+256 
-262 DSNQGQQKHSKQ
+262 
-274 NDSDQDQ
+274 
-281 QQHSKQDDSNQGQQK
+281 
-296 HSKQNDSD
+296 
-304 QDQQQHSKQDD
+304 
-315 SNQGQQ
+315 
-321 KHSKQNDSDQ
+321 
-331 DQQQHSK
+331 
-338 QDDSNQG
+338 
-345 QQKHS
+345 
-350 KQNDSDQ
+350 
-357 DQQQHSKQ
+357 
-365 DDSNQ
+365 
-370 GQQKHSKQNDSDQ
+370 
-383 DQQQQSKQDGSNQ
+383 Q

-562 PVLDLQTKEMIIGEF
+562 PVLDLQTKEMIVGEF

-613 SAYLQELMGEK
+613 SAYIQELMGEK

-679 LYATFSRVLRLI
+679 MYATFSRILRLI

-877 RPQHVKKAAKGI
+877 RPQHVKKSAKGI

>member
-16 EKNETDNSEQKP
+16 EENETDNLEQQP
-28 TNQEDDN
+28 NNPEDDN
-35 KEQTRSTK
+35 KEQTRSMK
-43 HNKGNNS
+43 HNKDSNGA
-50 EQKKEEHK
+50 QQQEEHK
-58 ESSQDNQQN
+58 EPS
-67 QSNQDQQ
+67 
-74 QSAKQDESSQ
+74 
-84 EQQKH
+84 
-89 SKQDDSNQGQQ
+89 
-100 KHSKQDDSNQGQQ
+100 
-113 KHSKQNDSDQ
+113 Q

-129 KQDDSN
+129 KQDDSD
-135 QGQQKHSKQ
+135 QQQQNSKQ
-144 NDSDQDQQQHSKQDD
+144 DNSEQNQQQNSKQGNSEQNQQQSSKQDNPEQNQQQSSKQDNSEQNQQQSSKQGNSEQNQQQSSKQGNSEQNQQQSSKQDNSEQNQQQNSKQGNSEQNQQQSSKQDNSEQNQQQNSKQGNSEQNQQQNSKQDNSEQNQQQSSKQDNLEQDQQQ
-159 SNQGQQKHSKQNDS
+159 
-173 DQDQQQ
+173 
-179 HSKQDDSNQ
+179 
-188 GQQKHS
+188 
-194 KQNDSDQDQQQ
+194 
-205 HSKQDDSNQ
+205 
-214 GQQKH
+214 
-219 SKQNDSDQDQQQHSK
+219 
-234 QDDSNQGQQK
+234 
-244 HSKQNDS
+244 
-251 DQDQQ
+251 
-256 QHSKQD
+256 
-262 DSNQGQQKHSKQ
+262 
-274 NDSDQDQ
+274 
-281 QQHSKQDDSNQGQQK
+281 
-296 HSKQNDSD
+296 
-304 QDQQQHSKQDD
+304 
-315 SNQGQQ
+315 
-321 KHSKQNDSDQ
+321 
-331 DQQQHSK
+331 
-338 QDDSNQG
+338 
-345 QQKHS
+345 
-350 KQNDSDQ
+350 
-357 DQQQHSKQ
+357 
-365 DDSNQ
+365 
-370 GQQKHSKQNDSDQ
+370 
-383 DQQQQSKQDGSNQ
+383 GSGN
-396 DKQQNS
+396 
-402 KGNSIYDF
+402 NSIYDF
-410 SKPEKD
+410 TKPGKD

-503 KGHAIVQVN
+503 KGHAIIQLN

-562 PVLDLQTKEMIIGEF
+562 PVLDLQTKEMIVGEF

-613 SAYLQELMGEK
+613 SAYIQELMGEK

-679 LYATFSRVLRLI
+679 LYATFSRILRLI

-812 PFLIFAEIGGL
+812 PFLAFAEIGGL

>member
-1 MIWNWLRKKKKSNTT
+1 MIWNWLRKKKKSNTS
-16 EKNETDNSEQKP
+16 KLNETDNQEQHP
-28 TNQEDDN
+28 NNQEDDN
-35 KEQTRSTK
+35 KEQTRSMK
-43 HNKGNNS
+43 HNKGKNN
-50 EQKKEEHK
+50 EQKDSFQDKQQSAKQED
-58 ESSQDNQQN
+58 SSQDKQQN
-67 QSNQDQQ
+67 AKQEDSSQDKQQNAKQGDSSQDKQQNAKQGDSSQDKQQNAKQEDSSQDKQ
-74 QSAKQDESSQ
+74 QSAKQDDPS
-84 EQQKH
+84 
-89 SKQDDSNQGQQ
+89 
-100 KHSKQDDSNQGQQ
+100 
-113 KHSKQNDSDQ
+113 
-123 DQQQHS
+123 
-129 KQDDSN
+129 
-135 QGQQKHSKQ
+135 
-144 NDSDQDQQQHSKQDD
+144 
-159 SNQGQQKHSKQNDS
+159 
-173 DQDQQQ
+173 
-179 HSKQDDSNQ
+179 
-188 GQQKHS
+188 
-194 KQNDSDQDQQQ
+194 
-205 HSKQDDSNQ
+205 
-214 GQQKH
+214 
-219 SKQNDSDQDQQQHSK
+219 
-234 QDDSNQGQQK
+234 
-244 HSKQNDS
+244 
-251 DQDQQ
+251 
-256 QHSKQD
+256 
-262 DSNQGQQKHSKQ
+262 
-274 NDSDQDQ
+274 
-281 QQHSKQDDSNQGQQK
+281 
-296 HSKQNDSD
+296 
-304 QDQQQHSKQDD
+304 
-315 SNQGQQ
+315 
-321 KHSKQNDSDQ
+321 
-331 DQQQHSK
+331 
-338 QDDSNQG
+338 
-345 QQKHS
+345 
-350 KQNDSDQ
+350 
-357 DQQQHSKQ
+357 
-365 DDSNQ
+365 
-370 GQQKHSKQNDSDQ
+370 
-383 DQQQQSKQDGSNQ
+383 Q
-396 DKQQNS
+396 DKQQNAKQEDSSQDKQQSAKQDDPSQDKQQNAKQEDSSQDRQQSAKQDDSFQDKQQSAKQDDSFQDRQQSAKQDDSSQDRQQSAKQDDSSQDKQQSAKQGDSSQDKQQNAKQDEPSQS
-402 KGNSIYDF
+402 KQQSSGGNSIYDF
-410 SKPEKD
+410 TKPEKD

-430 SSDFVNY
+430 SSDFINY

-471 RPNASLEELKEHIPM
+471 RPCTSLEELKEHIPM

-503 KGHAIVQVN
+503 KGHAIIQLN

-540 IGPQEGFVEDI
+540 IGPQEGFVEAI

-613 SAYLQELMGEK
+613 SAYIQELMGEK

-679 LYATFSRVLRLI
+679 MYATFSRILRLI

>member
-16 EKNETDNSEQKP
+16 ETNETDNREQQP
-28 TNQEDDN
+28 NNQNDDN
-35 KEQTRSTK
+35 KEQTRSMK
-43 HNKGNNS
+43 HNKNS
-50 EQKKEEHK
+50 NEEQQKEDQK
-58 ESSQDNQQN
+58 DSSQDKKQN
-67 QSNQDQQ
+67 
-74 QSAKQDESSQ
+74 
-84 EQQKH
+84 
-89 SKQDDSNQGQQ
+89 SKQDNS
-100 KHSKQDDSNQGQQ
+100 S
-113 KHSKQNDSDQ
+113 
-123 DQQQHS
+123 
-129 KQDDSN
+129 
-135 QGQQKHSKQ
+135 
-144 NDSDQDQQQHSKQDD
+144 
-159 SNQGQQKHSKQNDS
+159 
-173 DQDQQQ
+173 
-179 HSKQDDSNQ
+179 
-188 GQQKHS
+188 
-194 KQNDSDQDQQQ
+194 
-205 HSKQDDSNQ
+205 
-214 GQQKH
+214 
-219 SKQNDSDQDQQQHSK
+219 
-234 QDDSNQGQQK
+234 
-244 HSKQNDS
+244 
-251 DQDQQ
+251 
-256 QHSKQD
+256 
-262 DSNQGQQKHSKQ
+262 
-274 NDSDQDQ
+274 
-281 QQHSKQDDSNQGQQK
+281 
-296 HSKQNDSD
+296 
-304 QDQQQHSKQDD
+304 
-315 SNQGQQ
+315 
-321 KHSKQNDSDQ
+321 
-331 DQQQHSK
+331 
-338 QDDSNQG
+338 
-345 QQKHS
+345 
-350 KQNDSDQ
+350 
-357 DQQQHSKQ
+357 
-365 DDSNQ
+365 
-370 GQQKHSKQNDSDQ
+370 
-383 DQQQQSKQDGSNQ
+383 Q

-402 KGNSIYDF
+402 KQDDSSQNKQQNAQQDDSSQDKQQNAQQDDSSQDKQQHSKQGGSSQNKQQIAKQDDSSQDKQQNSKQDDSSQDKQQNSKQDDSSQDKQQNSKQNDSSQDKQQNSQQDDSSQDKQQSVKQDDSSQDKQQSSGSNSIYDF
-410 SKPEKD
+410 TKPEKD
-416 RIHSL
+416 HIHSL
-421 QDLIEKLKK
+421 QELIEKLKQ

-471 RPNASLEELKEHIPM
+471 HPNTSFEVLKEHIPM
-486 SGITI
+486 SGVTI

-503 KGHAIVQVN
+503 KGHAIIQLN

-583 MMYLDNLAEKDN
+583 MMYLNNLAEKEN

-613 SAYLQELMGEK
+613 SAYIQELMGEK

-679 LYATFSRVLRLI
+679 LYATFSRILRLI

-703 VAVLNYHYELI
+703 VATLNYHYELI

-812 PFLIFAEIGGL
+812 PFLMFAEIGGL
-823 FGISLGFIFLFTHL
+823 FGISLGFILLFTHL

-850 YPTRQQSVKDSW
+850 YPTRQQSMKDSW

-889 STKHRSDF
+889 STKHTSDF

>member
-1 MIWNWLRKKKKSNTT
+1 MIWNWLRKKKKSSTT
-16 EKNETDNSEQKP
+16 EKNETDNSEQQP
-28 TNQEDDN
+28 NNQEDDN
-35 KEQTRSTK
+35 QKQTRSMK
-43 HNKGNNS
+43 HNKDSNG

-58 ESSQDNQQN
+58 EASRDKQQN
-67 QSNQDQQ
+67 KSNQNQQ

-84 EQQKH
+84 EQQQQQQH
-89 SKQDDSNQGQQ
+89 SKQDKSEQNQQQ
-100 KHSKQDDSNQGQQ
+100 HSKQDISEQNQQQ
-113 KHSKQNDSDQ
+113 HSKQDNSEQNQQQHSKQDNSEQNQQQHSKQNDSEQ

-129 KQDDSN
+129 KQNNSD
-135 QGQQKHSKQ
+135 QGQQ
-144 NDSDQDQQQHSKQDD
+144 
-159 SNQGQQKHSKQNDS
+159 
-173 DQDQQQ
+173 
-179 HSKQDDSNQ
+179 
-188 GQQKHS
+188 
-194 KQNDSDQDQQQ
+194 
-205 HSKQDDSNQ
+205 
-214 GQQKH
+214 
-219 SKQNDSDQDQQQHSK
+219 
-234 QDDSNQGQQK
+234 
-244 HSKQNDS
+244 
-251 DQDQQ
+251 
-256 QHSKQD
+256 
-262 DSNQGQQKHSKQ
+262 
-274 NDSDQDQ
+274 
-281 QQHSKQDDSNQGQQK
+281 
-296 HSKQNDSD
+296 
-304 QDQQQHSKQDD
+304 
-315 SNQGQQ
+315 
-321 KHSKQNDSDQ
+321 
-331 DQQQHSK
+331 
-338 QDDSNQG
+338 
-345 QQKHS
+345 
-350 KQNDSDQ
+350 
-357 DQQQHSKQ
+357 
-365 DDSNQ
+365 
-370 GQQKHSKQNDSDQ
+370 
-383 DQQQQSKQDGSNQ
+383 
-396 DKQQNS
+396 QQNS

-410 SKPEKD
+410 TKPEKD

-421 QDLIEKLKK
+421 QNLIEKLKK

-613 SAYLQELMGEK
+613 SAYIQELMGEK

-679 LYATFSRVLRLI
+679 MYATFSRILRLI

-812 PFLIFAEIGGL
+812 PFLAFAEIGGL

>member
-1 MIWNWLRKKKKSNTT
+1 MIWNWLRKKKNSNT
-16 EKNETDNSEQKP
+16 KETDDSKQQPDDQKEHNKDKNGEPKSTEQTEDNSQNKQQ
-28 TNQEDDN
+28 NSKQEDNSQNKQQSSKQEDN
-35 KEQTRSTK
+35 
-43 HNKGNNS
+43 
-50 EQKKEEHK
+50 
-58 ESSQDNQQN
+58 SQGKQQN
-67 QSNQDQQ
+67 
-74 QSAKQDESSQ
+74 
-84 EQQKH
+84 
-89 SKQDDSNQGQQ
+89 SKQDDNS
-100 KHSKQDDSNQGQQ
+100 
-113 KHSKQNDSDQ
+113 
-123 DQQQHS
+123 
-129 KQDDSN
+129 
-135 QGQQKHSKQ
+135 
-144 NDSDQDQQQHSKQDD
+144 
-159 SNQGQQKHSKQNDS
+159 
-173 DQDQQQ
+173 
-179 HSKQDDSNQ
+179 
-188 GQQKHS
+188 
-194 KQNDSDQDQQQ
+194 
-205 HSKQDDSNQ
+205 
-214 GQQKH
+214 
-219 SKQNDSDQDQQQHSK
+219 
-234 QDDSNQGQQK
+234 
-244 HSKQNDS
+244 
-251 DQDQQ
+251 
-256 QHSKQD
+256 
-262 DSNQGQQKHSKQ
+262 
-274 NDSDQDQ
+274 
-281 QQHSKQDDSNQGQQK
+281 
-296 HSKQNDSD
+296 
-304 QDQQQHSKQDD
+304 
-315 SNQGQQ
+315 
-321 KHSKQNDSDQ
+321 
-331 DQQQHSK
+331 
-338 QDDSNQG
+338 
-345 QQKHS
+345 
-350 KQNDSDQ
+350 
-357 DQQQHSKQ
+357 
-365 DDSNQ
+365 
-370 GQQKHSKQNDSDQ
+370 
-383 DQQQQSKQDGSNQ
+383 Q

-402 KGNSIYDF
+402 KQEHSSQNKQQSSKQEDSSQNKQQGSKQEDSSQDKQQSSKQEDSSQDKQQNSKQEDNSQNKQQSSKQEDSSQNKQQGSKQEDSSQDKQQSSKQDDSSQDKQQSSKQGDSSQNKQQNSKQDDTSQNKQQNSKQDDNSPNKQQSSGSNSIYDF
-410 SKPEKD
+410 SKPESD
-416 RIHSL
+416 HIHSL
-421 QDLIEKLKK
+421 QDLIEKMKQ

-437 HTSDDETMP
+437 HTSDDDTMP

-471 RPNASLEELKEHIPM
+471 RPCAPLEELKEHIPM

-503 KGHAIVQVN
+503 KGHAIIQLN

-562 PVLDLQTKEMIIGEF
+562 PVLDLHTKEMIIGEF

-613 SAYLQELMGEK
+613 SAYIQELMGEK

-679 LYATFSRVLRLI
+679 LYATFSRILRLI

-703 VAVLNYHYELI
+703 VAVLNYHYELV

-812 PFLIFAEIGGL
+812 PFLAFAEIGGL

-850 YPTRQQSVKDSW
+850 YPTRQQSFKDSW

-877 RPQHVKKAAKGI
+877 RPQHVKKATNGI
-889 STKHRSDF
+889 STKHTSDF

>member
-28 TNQEDDN
+28 NNQEDDN

-43 HNKGNNS
+43 HNKSNNS

-58 ESSQDNQQN
+58 ESSQDKQQN
-67 QSNQDQQ
+67 QSNQNQQ

-84 EQQKH
+84 EQQNH
-89 SKQDDSNQGQQ
+89 SKQGDSNQGQQ
-100 KHSKQDDSNQGQQ
+100 N
-113 KHSKQNDSDQ
+113 HSKQNDSDQ
-123 DQQQHS
+123 GQQQHS

-135 QGQQKHSKQ
+135 QGQQNHSKQGDSNQGQQNHSKQGDSNQGQQNHSKQ
-144 NDSDQDQQQHSKQDD
+144 NDSDQGQQQHSKQDD
-159 SNQGQQKHSKQNDS
+159 SNQGQQNHSKQNDS
-173 DQDQQQ
+173 DQDDSSQDKQQSSKQDDLAQDKQQ
-179 HSKQDDSNQ
+179 HSKQDN
-188 GQQKHS
+188 
-194 KQNDSDQDQQQ
+194 SD
-205 HSKQDDSNQ
+205 
-214 GQQKH
+214 
-219 SKQNDSDQDQQQHSK
+219 
-234 QDDSNQGQQK
+234 
-244 HSKQNDS
+244 
-251 DQDQQ
+251 
-256 QHSKQD
+256 
-262 DSNQGQQKHSKQ
+262 
-274 NDSDQDQ
+274 
-281 QQHSKQDDSNQGQQK
+281 
-296 HSKQNDSD
+296 
-304 QDQQQHSKQDD
+304 
-315 SNQGQQ
+315 
-321 KHSKQNDSDQ
+321 
-331 DQQQHSK
+331 
-338 QDDSNQG
+338 
-345 QQKHS
+345 
-350 KQNDSDQ
+350 
-357 DQQQHSKQ
+357 
-365 DDSNQ
+365 
-370 GQQKHSKQNDSDQ
+370 
-383 DQQQQSKQDGSNQ
+383 Q

-410 SKPEKD
+410 SKPEKEH
-416 RIHSL
+416 IHSL
-421 QDLIEKLKK
+421 QDLIEKLKQ

-471 RPNASLEELKEHIPM
+471 RPCASLEELKEHIPM

-503 KGHAIVQVN
+503 KGHAIIQLN
-512 QQDQKCMLANIA
+512 QKDQKCMLANIA

-583 MMYLDNLAEKDN
+583 MMYLENLAEKEN
-595 VDFLEE
+595 VDFLDE

-679 LYATFSRVLRLI
+679 LYATFSRILRLI

>member
-28 TNQEDDN
+28 NNQEDDN

-43 HNKGNNS
+43 HNKSNNS
-50 EQKKEEHK
+50 KQKKEEHK
-58 ESSQDNQQN
+58 ESSQDKQQN
-67 QSNQDQQ
+67 QSNQNQQ

-84 EQQKH
+84 EQQNH
-89 SKQDDSNQGQQ
+89 SKQGDSNQGQQ
-100 KHSKQDDSNQGQQ
+100 N
-113 KHSKQNDSDQ
+113 HSKQNDSDQ
-123 DQQQHS
+123 GQQQHS

-135 QGQQKHSKQ
+135 QGQQNHSKQDDSNQGQQNHSKQGDSNQGQQNHSKQ
-144 NDSDQDQQQHSKQDD
+144 NDSDQGQQQHSKQDD
-159 SNQGQQKHSKQNDS
+159 SNQGQQNHSKQNDS
-173 DQDQQQ
+173 DQDDSSQDKQQSSKQDDLAQDKQQ
-179 HSKQDDSNQ
+179 HSKQDN
-188 GQQKHS
+188 
-194 KQNDSDQDQQQ
+194 SD
-205 HSKQDDSNQ
+205 
-214 GQQKH
+214 
-219 SKQNDSDQDQQQHSK
+219 
-234 QDDSNQGQQK
+234 
-244 HSKQNDS
+244 
-251 DQDQQ
+251 
-256 QHSKQD
+256 
-262 DSNQGQQKHSKQ
+262 
-274 NDSDQDQ
+274 
-281 QQHSKQDDSNQGQQK
+281 
-296 HSKQNDSD
+296 
-304 QDQQQHSKQDD
+304 
-315 SNQGQQ
+315 
-321 KHSKQNDSDQ
+321 
-331 DQQQHSK
+331 
-338 QDDSNQG
+338 
-345 QQKHS
+345 
-350 KQNDSDQ
+350 
-357 DQQQHSKQ
+357 
-365 DDSNQ
+365 
-370 GQQKHSKQNDSDQ
+370 
-383 DQQQQSKQDGSNQ
+383 Q

-410 SKPEKD
+410 SKPEKEH
-416 RIHSL
+416 IHSL
-421 QDLIEKLKK
+421 QDLIEKLKQ

-471 RPNASLEELKEHIPM
+471 RPCASLEELKEHIPM

-503 KGHAIVQVN
+503 KGHAIIQLN
-512 QQDQKCMLANIA
+512 QKDQKCMLANIA

-583 MMYLDNLAEKDN
+583 MMYLENLAEKEN
-595 VDFLEE
+595 VDFLDE

-679 LYATFSRVLRLI
+679 LYATFSRILRLI

>member
-1 MIWNWLRKKKKSNTT
+1 MIWNWLRKKKKSNKP
-16 EKNETDNSEQKP
+16 EANETDNQEQHS
-28 TNQEDDN
+28 NNEEDDN
-35 KEQTRSTK
+35 KEQTRSMK
-43 HNKGNNS
+43 HNKGKNH
-50 EQKKEEHK
+50 EQKD
-58 ESSQDNQQN
+58 SSQDTQQSAKQEDSSQDKQQSDKQEDSSQGKQQN
-67 QSNQDQQ
+67 DKQEDPSQNKQQSSKQEDSSQDKQQSDKPEDSSQDKQQSAKQEDSSQDKQQNATQEDSSQDKQ
-74 QSAKQDESSQ
+74 QSAKQDDSSQ
-84 EQQKH
+84 DKQQNSKQEDSSQDKQQSAKQEDSSQDKQQN
-89 SKQDDSNQGQQ
+89 SKQDDSSQDKQQNSEQEDSSQDKQQSTKQEDSSQDKQQGAKQGASSQDKQQ
-100 KHSKQDDSNQGQQ
+100 NAKQDEPS
-113 KHSKQNDSDQ
+113 
-123 DQQQHS
+123 
-129 KQDDSN
+129 
-135 QGQQKHSKQ
+135 
-144 NDSDQDQQQHSKQDD
+144 
-159 SNQGQQKHSKQNDS
+159 
-173 DQDQQQ
+173 
-179 HSKQDDSNQ
+179 
-188 GQQKHS
+188 
-194 KQNDSDQDQQQ
+194 
-205 HSKQDDSNQ
+205 
-214 GQQKH
+214 
-219 SKQNDSDQDQQQHSK
+219 
-234 QDDSNQGQQK
+234 
-244 HSKQNDS
+244 
-251 DQDQQ
+251 
-256 QHSKQD
+256 
-262 DSNQGQQKHSKQ
+262 
-274 NDSDQDQ
+274 
-281 QQHSKQDDSNQGQQK
+281 
-296 HSKQNDSD
+296 
-304 QDQQQHSKQDD
+304 
-315 SNQGQQ
+315 
-321 KHSKQNDSDQ
+321 
-331 DQQQHSK
+331 
-338 QDDSNQG
+338 
-345 QQKHS
+345 
-350 KQNDSDQ
+350 
-357 DQQQHSKQ
+357 
-365 DDSNQ
+365 
-370 GQQKHSKQNDSDQ
+370 
-383 DQQQQSKQDGSNQ
+383 QS
-396 DKQQNS
+396 KQQNS

-410 SKPEKD
+410 TKPEKD

-421 QDLIEKLKK
+421 QNLIEKLKK

-503 KGHAIVQVN
+503 KGHAIIQLN

-679 LYATFSRVLRLI
+679 MYATFSRILRLI

-812 PFLIFAEIGGL
+812 PFLMFAEIGGL

>member
-1 MIWNWLRKKKKSNTT
+1 MIWNWLRKKKNSNTADT
-16 EKNETDNSEQKP
+16 KGTDDSKQQPND
-28 TNQEDDN
+28 QEN
-35 KEQTRSTK
+35 NNTKQTRSMKHSKDKNSQQKNTEQIEEPSKQKDSSQSKQQGSKQGHSSQNKQQDAKQGDSSQNKQQDTK
-43 HNKGNNS
+43 QNGSSQNKQQDTKQNGSSQNKQQDTKQN
-50 EQKKEEHK
+50 
-58 ESSQDNQQN
+58 ESSQNKQQ
-67 QSNQDQQ
+67 DT
-74 QSAKQDESSQ
+74 KQNGSSQ
-84 EQQKH
+84 NKQQDTKQNG
-89 SKQDDSNQGQQ
+89 SSQNKQQDTKQDDPSHN
-100 KHSKQDDSNQGQQ
+100 
-113 KHSKQNDSDQ
+113 
-123 DQQQHS
+123 
-129 KQDDSN
+129 
-135 QGQQKHSKQ
+135 
-144 NDSDQDQQQHSKQDD
+144 
-159 SNQGQQKHSKQNDS
+159 
-173 DQDQQQ
+173 
-179 HSKQDDSNQ
+179 
-188 GQQKHS
+188 
-194 KQNDSDQDQQQ
+194 
-205 HSKQDDSNQ
+205 
-214 GQQKH
+214 
-219 SKQNDSDQDQQQHSK
+219 
-234 QDDSNQGQQK
+234 
-244 HSKQNDS
+244 
-251 DQDQQ
+251 
-256 QHSKQD
+256 
-262 DSNQGQQKHSKQ
+262 
-274 NDSDQDQ
+274 
-281 QQHSKQDDSNQGQQK
+281 
-296 HSKQNDSD
+296 
-304 QDQQQHSKQDD
+304 
-315 SNQGQQ
+315 
-321 KHSKQNDSDQ
+321 
-331 DQQQHSK
+331 
-338 QDDSNQG
+338 
-345 QQKHS
+345 
-350 KQNDSDQ
+350 
-357 DQQQHSKQ
+357 
-365 DDSNQ
+365 
-370 GQQKHSKQNDSDQ
+370 
-383 DQQQQSKQDGSNQ
+383 
-396 DKQQNS
+396 KQQDAGN
-402 KGNSIYDF
+402 NSIYDF
-410 SKPEKD
+410 SKPKQD
-416 RIHSL
+416 HIHSL

-430 SSDFVNY
+430 SSDFINY
-437 HTSDDETMP
+437 HTSNDETMP

-471 RPNASLEELKEHIPM
+471 RPCTSLEELKEHIPM

-503 KGHAIVQVN
+503 KGHAIIQLN

-601 SLRALEYDQIND
+601 SLRALKYDQIND
-613 SAYLQELMGEK
+613 SAYIQELMGEK

-679 LYATFSRVLRLI
+679 LYATFSRILRLI

-703 VAVLNYHYELI
+703 VAILSYHYELI

-812 PFLIFAEIGGL
+812 PFLAFAEIGGL
-823 FGISLGFIFLFTHL
+823 FGISLGFLFLFTHM

-877 RPQHVKKAAKGI
+877 RPQHVKKSANGI
-889 STKHRSDF
+889 STKHKSDF

>member
-1 MIWNWLRKKKKSNTT
+1 MIWNWLRKKKKSNKP
-16 EKNETDNSEQKP
+16 EANETDNQEQHSN
-28 TNQEDDN
+28 NQEDDN
-35 KEQTRSTK
+35 KEQTRSMK
-43 HNKGNNS
+43 HNKGKNN
-50 EQKKEEHK
+50 EQKD
-58 ESSQDNQQN
+58 SSQDKQQSAKQEDSSQDKQ
-67 QSNQDQQ
+67 QSAKQDDSSQDKQ
-74 QSAKQDESSQ
+74 QSAKQDEPS
-84 EQQKH
+84 
-89 SKQDDSNQGQQ
+89 
-100 KHSKQDDSNQGQQ
+100 
-113 KHSKQNDSDQ
+113 
-123 DQQQHS
+123 
-129 KQDDSN
+129 
-135 QGQQKHSKQ
+135 
-144 NDSDQDQQQHSKQDD
+144 
-159 SNQGQQKHSKQNDS
+159 
-173 DQDQQQ
+173 
-179 HSKQDDSNQ
+179 
-188 GQQKHS
+188 
-194 KQNDSDQDQQQ
+194 
-205 HSKQDDSNQ
+205 
-214 GQQKH
+214 
-219 SKQNDSDQDQQQHSK
+219 
-234 QDDSNQGQQK
+234 
-244 HSKQNDS
+244 
-251 DQDQQ
+251 
-256 QHSKQD
+256 
-262 DSNQGQQKHSKQ
+262 
-274 NDSDQDQ
+274 
-281 QQHSKQDDSNQGQQK
+281 
-296 HSKQNDSD
+296 
-304 QDQQQHSKQDD
+304 
-315 SNQGQQ
+315 
-321 KHSKQNDSDQ
+321 
-331 DQQQHSK
+331 
-338 QDDSNQG
+338 
-345 QQKHS
+345 
-350 KQNDSDQ
+350 
-357 DQQQHSKQ
+357 
-365 DDSNQ
+365 
-370 GQQKHSKQNDSDQ
+370 
-383 DQQQQSKQDGSNQ
+383 QSKQQSSG
-396 DKQQNS
+396 
-402 KGNSIYDF
+402 GNSIYDF
-410 SKPEKD
+410 TKPEKD

-421 QDLIEKLKK
+421 QNLIEKLKK

-503 KGHAIVQVN
+503 KGHAIIQLN

-679 LYATFSRVLRLI
+679 MYATFSRILRLI

-812 PFLIFAEIGGL
+812 PFLAFAEIGGL

>member
-1 MIWNWLRKKKKSNTT
+1 MIWNWLRKKKNSNTADT
-16 EKNETDNSEQKP
+16 KGTDDSKQQPND
-28 TNQEDDN
+28 QEN
-35 KEQTRSTK
+35 NNTKQTRSMKHSKDKNSQQKNTEQIEEPSKQQDSSQSKQQDAKQDHPSQSNQQGAKHEDSFQNKQQDAKHGDSSQHKQQDAKQGDSSQHKQQDAKHGDSSQHKQQDAKQNDPSQHKQQDIKQNGSSQNKQQDTK
-43 HNKGNNS
+43 QDHPSQNKQQDAKQGDSSQNKQQDTKQNDPS
-50 EQKKEEHK
+50 QNKQQDTKQN
-58 ESSQDNQQN
+58 ESSQNKQQ
-67 QSNQDQQ
+67 DT
-74 QSAKQDESSQ
+74 KQGDSSQ
-84 EQQKH
+84 H
-89 SKQDDSNQGQQ
+89 
-100 KHSKQDDSNQGQQ
+100 
-113 KHSKQNDSDQ
+113 
-123 DQQQHS
+123 
-129 KQDDSN
+129 
-135 QGQQKHSKQ
+135 
-144 NDSDQDQQQHSKQDD
+144 
-159 SNQGQQKHSKQNDS
+159 
-173 DQDQQQ
+173 
-179 HSKQDDSNQ
+179 
-188 GQQKHS
+188 
-194 KQNDSDQDQQQ
+194 
-205 HSKQDDSNQ
+205 
-214 GQQKH
+214 
-219 SKQNDSDQDQQQHSK
+219 
-234 QDDSNQGQQK
+234 
-244 HSKQNDS
+244 
-251 DQDQQ
+251 
-256 QHSKQD
+256 
-262 DSNQGQQKHSKQ
+262 
-274 NDSDQDQ
+274 
-281 QQHSKQDDSNQGQQK
+281 
-296 HSKQNDSD
+296 
-304 QDQQQHSKQDD
+304 
-315 SNQGQQ
+315 
-321 KHSKQNDSDQ
+321 
-331 DQQQHSK
+331 
-338 QDDSNQG
+338 
-345 QQKHS
+345 
-350 KQNDSDQ
+350 
-357 DQQQHSKQ
+357 
-365 DDSNQ
+365 
-370 GQQKHSKQNDSDQ
+370 
-383 DQQQQSKQDGSNQ
+383 
-396 DKQQNS
+396 KQQNAKQGHS
-402 KGNSIYDF
+402 SQNKQQGAGNNSIYDF
-410 SKPEKD
+410 SKPKQD
-416 RIHSL
+416 HIHSL

-430 SSDFVNY
+430 SSDFINY

-446 YWISYYRPSLDGEKL
+446 YYISYYRPSLDGEKL

-471 RPNASLEELKEHIPM
+471 RPCTSLEELKEHIPM

-503 KGHAIVQVN
+503 KGHAIIQLN

-562 PVLDLQTKEMIIGEF
+562 PVLDLQTKEMIVGEF

-583 MMYLDNLAEKDN
+583 MMYLDNLAEKEN

-601 SLRALEYDQIND
+601 SLRALKYDQIND
-613 SAYLQELMGEK
+613 SAYIQELMGEK

-679 LYATFSRVLRLI
+679 LYATFSRILRLI

-812 PFLIFAEIGGL
+812 PFLAFAEIGGL

-850 YPTRQQSVKDSW
+850 YPTRQQSFKDSW

-877 RPQHVKKAAKGI
+877 RPQHVKKSAKGI
-889 STKHRSDF
+889 STRHRSDF

>member
-1 MIWNWLRKKKKSNTT
+1 MTSKKRKNKDSAQDKQQYSKKNDSDENQQQHSK
-16 EKNETDNSEQKP
+16 KDNSDQ
-28 TNQEDDN
+28 
-35 KEQTRSTK
+35 
-43 HNKGNNS
+43 
-50 EQKKEEHK
+50 
-58 ESSQDNQQN
+58 NQQQN
-67 QSNQDQQ
+67 SKQNDSDQNQQ
-74 QSAKQDESSQ
+74 QN
-84 EQQKH
+84 
-89 SKQDDSNQGQQ
+89 SKQNDSNQNQQ
-100 KHSKQDDSNQGQQ
+100 Q
-113 KHSKQNDSDQ
+113 HSKQNDSDQ
-123 DQQQHS
+123 DKQQHSKQNDSDQDNQQHSKQNDSDQNQQQHS
-129 KQDDSN
+129 KQDDSDQN
-135 QGQQKHSKQ
+135 QQQHSKQ
-144 NDSDQDQQQHSKQDD
+144 NDSDQDKQQNSKQNDSDQDNQQHSKQNDSDQNQQQHSKQDD
-159 SNQGQQKHSKQNDS
+159 SDQN
-173 DQDQQQ
+173 QQQ
-179 HSKQDDSNQ
+179 HSKQGN
-188 GQQKHS
+188 
-194 KQNDSDQDQQQ
+194 SD
-205 HSKQDDSNQ
+205 
-214 GQQKH
+214 
-219 SKQNDSDQDQQQHSK
+219 
-234 QDDSNQGQQK
+234 
-244 HSKQNDS
+244 
-251 DQDQQ
+251 
-256 QHSKQD
+256 
-262 DSNQGQQKHSKQ
+262 
-274 NDSDQDQ
+274 
-281 QQHSKQDDSNQGQQK
+281 
-296 HSKQNDSD
+296 
-304 QDQQQHSKQDD
+304 
-315 SNQGQQ
+315 
-321 KHSKQNDSDQ
+321 
-331 DQQQHSK
+331 
-338 QDDSNQG
+338 
-345 QQKHS
+345 
-350 KQNDSDQ
+350 
-357 DQQQHSKQ
+357 
-365 DDSNQ
+365 
-370 GQQKHSKQNDSDQ
+370 
-383 DQQQQSKQDGSNQ
+383 Q
-396 DKQQNS
+396 DKQQSSGN
-402 KGNSIYDF
+402 NSIYDF
-410 SKPEKD
+410 TKPEKD

-421 QDLIEKLKK
+421 QDLIGKLKK

-461 QKYLMPTLLE
+461 QKYLMPILLE
-471 RPNASLEELKEHIPM
+471 RPCTSLEELKEHIPM

-503 KGHAIVQVN
+503 KGHAIIQLN

-524 IDNYRA
+524 IDTYRA
-530 PTPPLNESTV
+530 PSPPLNESTV
-540 IGPQEGFVEDI
+540 IGPQEGFVEAI

-562 PVLDLQTKEMIIGEF
+562 PVLDLQTKEMIVGEF

-613 SAYLQELMGEK
+613 SAYIQELMGEK

-679 LYATFSRVLRLI
+679 LYATFSRILRLI

-812 PFLIFAEIGGL
+812 PFLAFAEIGGL

-877 RPQHVKKAAKGI
+877 RPQHVKKSAKGI

-897 DD
+897 DE

>member
-28 TNQEDDN
+28 NNQEDDN

-43 HNKGNNS
+43 HNKSNNS

-58 ESSQDNQQN
+58 ESSQDKQQN
-67 QSNQDQQ
+67 QSNQNQQ

-84 EQQKH
+84 EQQNH
-89 SKQDDSNQGQQ
+89 SKQGDSNQGQQ
-100 KHSKQDDSNQGQQ
+100 N
-113 KHSKQNDSDQ
+113 HSKQNDSDQ
-123 DQQQHS
+123 GQQQHS

-135 QGQQKHSKQ
+135 QGQQNHSKQ
-144 NDSDQDQQQHSKQDD
+144 NDSDQGQQQHSKQDD
-159 SNQGQQKHSKQNDS
+159 SNQGQQNHSKQNDS
-173 DQDQQQ
+173 DQDDSSQDKQQSSKQDDLAQDKQQ
-179 HSKQDDSNQ
+179 HSKQDN
-188 GQQKHS
+188 
-194 KQNDSDQDQQQ
+194 SD
-205 HSKQDDSNQ
+205 
-214 GQQKH
+214 
-219 SKQNDSDQDQQQHSK
+219 
-234 QDDSNQGQQK
+234 
-244 HSKQNDS
+244 
-251 DQDQQ
+251 
-256 QHSKQD
+256 
-262 DSNQGQQKHSKQ
+262 
-274 NDSDQDQ
+274 
-281 QQHSKQDDSNQGQQK
+281 
-296 HSKQNDSD
+296 
-304 QDQQQHSKQDD
+304 
-315 SNQGQQ
+315 
-321 KHSKQNDSDQ
+321 
-331 DQQQHSK
+331 
-338 QDDSNQG
+338 
-345 QQKHS
+345 
-350 KQNDSDQ
+350 
-357 DQQQHSKQ
+357 
-365 DDSNQ
+365 
-370 GQQKHSKQNDSDQ
+370 
-383 DQQQQSKQDGSNQ
+383 Q

-410 SKPEKD
+410 SKPEKEH
-416 RIHSL
+416 IHSL
-421 QDLIEKLKK
+421 QDLIEKLKQ

-471 RPNASLEELKEHIPM
+471 RPCASLEELKEHIPM

-503 KGHAIVQVN
+503 KGHAIIQLN
-512 QQDQKCMLANIA
+512 QKDQKCMLANIA

-583 MMYLDNLAEKDN
+583 MMYLENLAEKEN
-595 VDFLEE
+595 VDFLDE

-679 LYATFSRVLRLI
+679 LYATFSRILRLI

>member
-1 MIWNWLRKKKKSNTT
+1 MIWNWLRKKKKSNTP
-16 EKNETDNSEQKP
+16 EANETDNWEQHSN
-28 TNQEDDN
+28 NQEDDN
-35 KEQTRSTK
+35 KEQTRSMK
-43 HNKGNNS
+43 HNKDKNN
-50 EQKKEEHK
+50 EKQD
-58 ESSQDNQQN
+58 SSQDKQQSSK
-67 QSNQDQQ
+67 QEDSSQEKQ
-74 QSAKQDESSQ
+74 QSAKQEDSSQ
-84 EQQKH
+84 GKHQSTKQEDSSQDKQQNA
-89 SKQDDSNQGQQ
+89 KQDETS
-100 KHSKQDDSNQGQQ
+100 
-113 KHSKQNDSDQ
+113 
-123 DQQQHS
+123 
-129 KQDDSN
+129 
-135 QGQQKHSKQ
+135 
-144 NDSDQDQQQHSKQDD
+144 
-159 SNQGQQKHSKQNDS
+159 
-173 DQDQQQ
+173 
-179 HSKQDDSNQ
+179 
-188 GQQKHS
+188 
-194 KQNDSDQDQQQ
+194 
-205 HSKQDDSNQ
+205 
-214 GQQKH
+214 
-219 SKQNDSDQDQQQHSK
+219 
-234 QDDSNQGQQK
+234 
-244 HSKQNDS
+244 
-251 DQDQQ
+251 
-256 QHSKQD
+256 
-262 DSNQGQQKHSKQ
+262 
-274 NDSDQDQ
+274 
-281 QQHSKQDDSNQGQQK
+281 
-296 HSKQNDSD
+296 
-304 QDQQQHSKQDD
+304 
-315 SNQGQQ
+315 
-321 KHSKQNDSDQ
+321 
-331 DQQQHSK
+331 
-338 QDDSNQG
+338 
-345 QQKHS
+345 
-350 KQNDSDQ
+350 
-357 DQQQHSKQ
+357 
-365 DDSNQ
+365 
-370 GQQKHSKQNDSDQ
+370 
-383 DQQQQSKQDGSNQ
+383 Q

-402 KGNSIYDF
+402 KQEDSSQDKQQSAKQEDSSQDKQQSAKQEDSSQDKRQNAKQEDSSQDKQQNAKQEDSSQDKQQSAKQGDSSQGKQQSTKQDDPSQNKQQSSGGNSIYDF
-410 SKPEKD
+410 TKPEKD

-430 SSDFVNY
+430 SSDFINY

-471 RPNASLEELKEHIPM
+471 KPCASLEQLKEHIPM

-503 KGHAIVQVN
+503 KGHAIIQLN

-613 SAYLQELMGEK
+613 SAYIQELMGEK

-679 LYATFSRVLRLI
+679 LYATFSRILRLI

>member
-1 MIWNWLRKKKKSNTT
+1 MIWNWLRKKKKSNKP
-16 EKNETDNSEQKP
+16 EANETDNQEQHS
-28 TNQEDDN
+28 NNEEDDN
-35 KEQTRSTK
+35 KEQTRSMK
-43 HNKGNNS
+43 HNKGKNH
-50 EQKKEEHK
+50 EQKD
-58 ESSQDNQQN
+58 SSQDKQQSTKQKDSSQDKQ
-67 QSNQDQQ
+67 QSTKQEDSSQDKQQSTKQEDSSQDKQQSTKQKDSSQDKQ
-74 QSAKQDESSQ
+74 QSAKQDEPSQ
-84 EQQKH
+84 DKQQN
-89 SKQDDSNQGQQ
+89 SKQDDSSQDKQQ
-100 KHSKQDDSNQGQQ
+100 SAKQEDSSQDKQQNSKQDDSSQDKQQ
-113 KHSKQNDSDQ
+113 N
-123 DQQQHS
+123 S
-129 KQDDSN
+129 KQDDSSQDKQQSTKQEDSSQDKQ
-135 QGQQKHSKQ
+135 QGAKQGDSSQDKQQ
-144 NDSDQDQQQHSKQDD
+144 NAKQDEP
-159 SNQGQQKHSKQNDS
+159 S
-173 DQDQQQ
+173 
-179 HSKQDDSNQ
+179 
-188 GQQKHS
+188 
-194 KQNDSDQDQQQ
+194 
-205 HSKQDDSNQ
+205 
-214 GQQKH
+214 
-219 SKQNDSDQDQQQHSK
+219 
-234 QDDSNQGQQK
+234 
-244 HSKQNDS
+244 
-251 DQDQQ
+251 
-256 QHSKQD
+256 
-262 DSNQGQQKHSKQ
+262 
-274 NDSDQDQ
+274 
-281 QQHSKQDDSNQGQQK
+281 
-296 HSKQNDSD
+296 
-304 QDQQQHSKQDD
+304 
-315 SNQGQQ
+315 
-321 KHSKQNDSDQ
+321 
-331 DQQQHSK
+331 
-338 QDDSNQG
+338 
-345 QQKHS
+345 
-350 KQNDSDQ
+350 
-357 DQQQHSKQ
+357 
-365 DDSNQ
+365 
-370 GQQKHSKQNDSDQ
+370 
-383 DQQQQSKQDGSNQ
+383 QS
-396 DKQQNS
+396 KQQNS

-410 SKPEKD
+410 TKPEKD

-421 QDLIEKLKK
+421 QNLIEKLKK

-446 YWISYYRPSLDGEKL
+446 YWISYYSPSLDGEKL

-503 KGHAIVQVN
+503 KGHAIIQLN

-679 LYATFSRVLRLI
+679 MYATFSRILRLI

-812 PFLIFAEIGGL
+812 PFLMFAEIGGL

>member
-1 MIWNWLRKKKKSNTT
+1 MIWNWLRKKKKSSTT
-16 EKNETDNSEQKP
+16 EKNETDNSEQQP
-28 TNQEDDN
+28 NNQEDDN
-35 KEQTRSTK
+35 KKQTRSMK
-43 HNKGNNS
+43 HNKDSNG

-58 ESSQDNQQN
+58 ESSQDKQQN
-67 QSNQDQQ
+67 KSNQNQQ

-84 EQQKH
+84 EQQQQQQQH
-89 SKQDDSNQGQQ
+89 SKQDKSEQNQQQ
-100 KHSKQDDSNQGQQ
+100 HSKQDNSEQDQQ
-113 KHSKQNDSDQ
+113 QHSKQNNSDQGQQQHSKQDISEQ

-129 KQDDSN
+129 KQDNSE
-135 QGQQKHSKQ
+135 
-144 NDSDQDQQQHSKQDD
+144 QDQQQHSKQDN
-159 SNQGQQKHSKQNDS
+159 SE
-173 DQDQQQ
+173 QDQQQ
-179 HSKQDDSNQ
+179 HSKQDNSEQ
-188 GQQKHS
+188 GQQQHS
-194 KQNDSDQDQQQ
+194 KQDNSEQGQQQHSKQDNSEQDQQQ
-205 HSKQDDSNQ
+205 HSKQDNS
-214 GQQKH
+214 G
-219 SKQNDSDQDQQQHSK
+219 QDQQQHSK
-234 QDDSNQGQQK
+234 QDNSG
-244 HSKQNDS
+244 
-251 DQDQQ
+251 QDQQ
-256 QHSKQD
+256 QHSKQNNSD
-262 DSNQGQQKHSKQ
+262 QGQQ
-274 NDSDQDQ
+274 
-281 QQHSKQDDSNQGQQK
+281 
-296 HSKQNDSD
+296 
-304 QDQQQHSKQDD
+304 
-315 SNQGQQ
+315 
-321 KHSKQNDSDQ
+321 
-331 DQQQHSK
+331 
-338 QDDSNQG
+338 
-345 QQKHS
+345 
-350 KQNDSDQ
+350 
-357 DQQQHSKQ
+357 
-365 DDSNQ
+365 
-370 GQQKHSKQNDSDQ
+370 
-383 DQQQQSKQDGSNQ
+383 
-396 DKQQNS
+396 QQNS

-410 SKPEKD
+410 TKPEKD

-421 QDLIEKLKK
+421 QNLIEKLKK

-613 SAYLQELMGEK
+613 SAYIQELMGEK

-679 LYATFSRVLRLI
+679 MYATFSRILRLI

-812 PFLIFAEIGGL
+812 PFLAFAEIGGL

>member
-1 MIWNWLRKKKKSNTT
+1 MIWNWLRKKKKSNTP
-16 EKNETDNSEQKP
+16 EANETDNSEQHS
-28 TNQEDDN
+28 NNEEDDN
-35 KEQTRSTK
+35 KEQTRSMK
-43 HNKGNNS
+43 HNKGKNN
-50 EQKKEEHK
+50 EQKD
-58 ESSQDNQQN
+58 SSQDK
-67 QSNQDQQ
+67 Q
-74 QSAKQDESSQ
+74 QSAKQEDSSQ
-84 EQQKH
+84 DKQQSAKQGDSSQNKQQNSKQEDSSQDKQQSAKQEDSSQDKQQSAKQEDSSQDKQQSAKQEDSSQDKQQN
-89 SKQDDSNQGQQ
+89 SKQDDS
-100 KHSKQDDSNQGQQ
+100 S
-113 KHSKQNDSDQ
+113 
-123 DQQQHS
+123 
-129 KQDDSN
+129 
-135 QGQQKHSKQ
+135 
-144 NDSDQDQQQHSKQDD
+144 
-159 SNQGQQKHSKQNDS
+159 
-173 DQDQQQ
+173 
-179 HSKQDDSNQ
+179 
-188 GQQKHS
+188 
-194 KQNDSDQDQQQ
+194 
-205 HSKQDDSNQ
+205 
-214 GQQKH
+214 
-219 SKQNDSDQDQQQHSK
+219 
-234 QDDSNQGQQK
+234 
-244 HSKQNDS
+244 
-251 DQDQQ
+251 
-256 QHSKQD
+256 
-262 DSNQGQQKHSKQ
+262 
-274 NDSDQDQ
+274 
-281 QQHSKQDDSNQGQQK
+281 
-296 HSKQNDSD
+296 
-304 QDQQQHSKQDD
+304 
-315 SNQGQQ
+315 
-321 KHSKQNDSDQ
+321 
-331 DQQQHSK
+331 
-338 QDDSNQG
+338 
-345 QQKHS
+345 
-350 KQNDSDQ
+350 
-357 DQQQHSKQ
+357 
-365 DDSNQ
+365 
-370 GQQKHSKQNDSDQ
+370 
-383 DQQQQSKQDGSNQ
+383 Q
-396 DKQQNS
+396 DKQQNSKQEDSSQDKQQSTKQEDSSQDKQQGAKQGDSSQDKQQNAKQDEPSQSKQQHS

-410 SKPEKD
+410 TKPEED

-430 SSDFVNY
+430 SSDFINY

-471 RPNASLEELKEHIPM
+471 KPCASLEELKEHIPM

-503 KGHAIVQVN
+503 KGHAIIQLN

-653 GSPSV
+653 GSPNV

-691 AVLFSICATPLY
+691 AVLFSICAAPLY

-737 LFLELAIDLLRE
+737 LFLELVIDLLRE

>member
-1 MIWNWLRKKKKSNTT
+1 MIWNWLRKKKKSNTP
-16 EKNETDNSEQKP
+16 EANETDNWEQHSN
-28 TNQEDDN
+28 NQEDDN
-35 KEQTRSTK
+35 EEQTRSMK
-43 HNKGNNS
+43 HNKGKNN
-50 EQKKEEHK
+50 EQKD
-58 ESSQDNQQN
+58 SSQDTQQSSK
-67 QSNQDQQ
+67 QEDSSQDKQ
-74 QSAKQDESSQ
+74 QSAKQEDSSQ
-84 EQQKH
+84 GKQQNA
-89 SKQDDSNQGQQ
+89 KQEDS
-100 KHSKQDDSNQGQQ
+100 SQD
-113 KHSKQNDSDQ
+113 K
-123 DQQQHS
+123 
-129 KQDDSN
+129 
-135 QGQQKHSKQ
+135 
-144 NDSDQDQQQHSKQDD
+144 
-159 SNQGQQKHSKQNDS
+159 
-173 DQDQQQ
+173 
-179 HSKQDDSNQ
+179 
-188 GQQKHS
+188 
-194 KQNDSDQDQQQ
+194 
-205 HSKQDDSNQ
+205 
-214 GQQKH
+214 
-219 SKQNDSDQDQQQHSK
+219 
-234 QDDSNQGQQK
+234 
-244 HSKQNDS
+244 
-251 DQDQQ
+251 
-256 QHSKQD
+256 
-262 DSNQGQQKHSKQ
+262 
-274 NDSDQDQ
+274 
-281 QQHSKQDDSNQGQQK
+281 
-296 HSKQNDSD
+296 
-304 QDQQQHSKQDD
+304 
-315 SNQGQQ
+315 
-321 KHSKQNDSDQ
+321 
-331 DQQQHSK
+331 
-338 QDDSNQG
+338 
-345 QQKHS
+345 
-350 KQNDSDQ
+350 
-357 DQQQHSKQ
+357 
-365 DDSNQ
+365 
-370 GQQKHSKQNDSDQ
+370 
-383 DQQQQSKQDGSNQ
+383 QQSAKQEDSSQ

-402 KGNSIYDF
+402 KQEDSSQDKQQNSKQEETSQDKQQNSKQENSSQDKQQSAKQEDSSQGKQQSTKQEDSSQDKQQNAKQEDSSQDKQQSAKQGDSSQGKQQNTKQDDPSQNKQQSSGGNSIYDF
-410 SKPEKD
+410 TKPEKD

-430 SSDFVNY
+430 SSDFINY

-471 RPNASLEELKEHIPM
+471 KPCASLEQLKEHIPM

-503 KGHAIVQVN
+503 KGHAIIQLN

-613 SAYLQELMGEK
+613 SAYIQELMGEK

-679 LYATFSRVLRLI
+679 LYATFSRILRLI

>member
-1 MIWNWLRKKKKSNTT
+1 MIWNWLRKKKKSNKP
-16 EKNETDNSEQKP
+16 EANETDNQEQHSN
-28 TNQEDDN
+28 NQEDDN
-35 KEQTRSTK
+35 KEQTRSMK
-43 HNKGNNS
+43 HNKGKNN
-50 EQKKEEHK
+50 EQKDSSQNKQQSAKQED
-58 ESSQDNQQN
+58 SSQDKQQN
-67 QSNQDQQ
+67 AKQGDSSQDKQQNAKQEDSSQDKQ
-74 QSAKQDESSQ
+74 QSAKQDDPS
-84 EQQKH
+84 
-89 SKQDDSNQGQQ
+89 
-100 KHSKQDDSNQGQQ
+100 
-113 KHSKQNDSDQ
+113 
-123 DQQQHS
+123 
-129 KQDDSN
+129 
-135 QGQQKHSKQ
+135 
-144 NDSDQDQQQHSKQDD
+144 
-159 SNQGQQKHSKQNDS
+159 
-173 DQDQQQ
+173 
-179 HSKQDDSNQ
+179 
-188 GQQKHS
+188 
-194 KQNDSDQDQQQ
+194 
-205 HSKQDDSNQ
+205 
-214 GQQKH
+214 
-219 SKQNDSDQDQQQHSK
+219 
-234 QDDSNQGQQK
+234 
-244 HSKQNDS
+244 
-251 DQDQQ
+251 
-256 QHSKQD
+256 
-262 DSNQGQQKHSKQ
+262 
-274 NDSDQDQ
+274 
-281 QQHSKQDDSNQGQQK
+281 
-296 HSKQNDSD
+296 
-304 QDQQQHSKQDD
+304 
-315 SNQGQQ
+315 
-321 KHSKQNDSDQ
+321 
-331 DQQQHSK
+331 
-338 QDDSNQG
+338 
-345 QQKHS
+345 
-350 KQNDSDQ
+350 
-357 DQQQHSKQ
+357 
-365 DDSNQ
+365 
-370 GQQKHSKQNDSDQ
+370 
-383 DQQQQSKQDGSNQ
+383 Q
-396 DKQQNS
+396 DKQQNAKQDDSSQDKQQSAKQNDPSQDKQQNAKQDDSSQDRQQSAKQGDSFQDKQQSAKQDDSSQDRQQSAKQDDSSQDKQQSAKQDDSSQDRQQSAKQDDSSQDKQQSAKQGDSFQDKQQNAKQDEPSQS
-402 KGNSIYDF
+402 KQQNSGGNSIYDF
-410 SKPEKD
+410 TKPEKD

-421 QDLIEKLKK
+421 QNLIEKLKK

-503 KGHAIVQVN
+503 KGHAIIQLN

-679 LYATFSRVLRLI
+679 MYATFSRILRLI

>member
-28 TNQEDDN
+28 NNQEDDN

-67 QSNQDQQ
+67 QSNQNQQ

-89 SKQDDSNQGQQ
+89 SKQNNSDQGQQ
-100 KHSKQDDSNQGQQ
+100 QHSKQDDSNQEQQ

-123 DQQQHS
+123 GQQQHSKQDDSNQEQQKHSKQNDSDQGQQQHS

-144 NDSDQDQQQHSKQDD
+144 NDSDQGQQQHSKQD
-159 SNQGQQKHSKQNDS
+159 N
-173 DQDQQQ
+173 
-179 HSKQDDSNQ
+179 
-188 GQQKHS
+188 
-194 KQNDSDQDQQQ
+194 
-205 HSKQDDSNQ
+205 
-214 GQQKH
+214 
-219 SKQNDSDQDQQQHSK
+219 
-234 QDDSNQGQQK
+234 
-244 HSKQNDS
+244 
-251 DQDQQ
+251 
-256 QHSKQD
+256 
-262 DSNQGQQKHSKQ
+262 
-274 NDSDQDQ
+274 
-281 QQHSKQDDSNQGQQK
+281 
-296 HSKQNDSD
+296 
-304 QDQQQHSKQDD
+304 
-315 SNQGQQ
+315 
-321 KHSKQNDSDQ
+321 
-331 DQQQHSK
+331 
-338 QDDSNQG
+338 
-345 QQKHS
+345 
-350 KQNDSDQ
+350 
-357 DQQQHSKQ
+357 
-365 DDSNQ
+365 
-370 GQQKHSKQNDSDQ
+370 
-383 DQQQQSKQDGSNQ
+383 SNQ

-583 MMYLDNLAEKDN
+583 MMYLDNLTEKDN

-691 AVLFSICATPLY
+691 SVLFSICATPLY
-703 VAVLNYHYELI
+703 VAVLNYHYDELI

>member
-1 MIWNWLRKKKKSNTT
+1 MIWNWLRKKKNSNT
-16 EKNETDNSEQKP
+16 KETDDSKQQSDDQKEHNKNKNDEPKSTEQTDDSSQNKQQNSK
-28 TNQEDDN
+28 QEDNSQN
-35 KEQTRSTK
+35 KQQ
-43 HNKGNNS
+43 NS
-50 EQKKEEHK
+50 KQED
-58 ESSQDNQQN
+58 SSQNKQQN
-67 QSNQDQQ
+67 SKQEDSSQNKQ
-74 QSAKQDESSQ
+74 QSSKQEDNSQNKQQSSKQEDSSQ
-84 EQQKH
+84 NKQQS
-89 SKQDDSNQGQQ
+89 SKQEDTSQNKQQ
-100 KHSKQDDSNQGQQ
+100 NSKQEDNSQ
-113 KHSKQNDSDQ
+113 SKQQNSKQEDSSQNKQQSSKQEDNSQ
-123 DQQQHS
+123 NKQQHS
-129 KQDDSN
+129 KQEDSSQN
-135 QGQQKHSKQ
+135 KQQSSKQ
-144 NDSDQDQQQHSKQDD
+144 EDNS
-159 SNQGQQKHSKQNDS
+159 QN
-173 DQDQQQ
+173 
-179 HSKQDDSNQ
+179 K
-188 GQQKHS
+188 
-194 KQNDSDQDQQQ
+194 
-205 HSKQDDSNQ
+205 
-214 GQQKH
+214 
-219 SKQNDSDQDQQQHSK
+219 
-234 QDDSNQGQQK
+234 
-244 HSKQNDS
+244 
-251 DQDQQ
+251 
-256 QHSKQD
+256 
-262 DSNQGQQKHSKQ
+262 
-274 NDSDQDQ
+274 
-281 QQHSKQDDSNQGQQK
+281 
-296 HSKQNDSD
+296 
-304 QDQQQHSKQDD
+304 
-315 SNQGQQ
+315 
-321 KHSKQNDSDQ
+321 
-331 DQQQHSK
+331 
-338 QDDSNQG
+338 
-345 QQKHS
+345 
-350 KQNDSDQ
+350 
-357 DQQQHSKQ
+357 
-365 DDSNQ
+365 
-370 GQQKHSKQNDSDQ
+370 
-383 DQQQQSKQDGSNQ
+383 QQSSGS
-396 DKQQNS
+396 
-402 KGNSIYDF
+402 NSIYDF
-410 SKPEKD
+410 SKPEND
-416 RIHSL
+416 HIHSL
-421 QDLIEKLKK
+421 QDLIEKLKQ

-461 QKYLMPTLLE
+461 QKYLMPTLME
-471 RPNASLEELKEHIPM
+471 RPCAPLEELKEHIPM

-503 KGHAIVQVN
+503 KGHAIIQLN

-562 PVLDLQTKEMIIGEF
+562 PVLELQTKEMIIGEF

-583 MMYLDNLAEKDN
+583 MMYLNNLAEKDN

-601 SLRALEYDQIND
+601 SLRSLEYDQIND
-613 SAYLQELMGEK
+613 SAYIQELMGEK

-679 LYATFSRVLRLI
+679 LYATFSRILRLI

-703 VAVLNYHYELI
+703 VATLNYHYELV

-812 PFLIFAEIGGL
+812 PFLAFAEIGGL

-850 YPTRQQSVKDSW
+850 YPTRQQSMKDSW

-877 RPQHVKKAAKGI
+877 RPQHVKKSAKGI

>member
-1 MIWNWLRKKKKSNTT
+1 MIWNWLRKKKKLNKPEANERDNQEQHSN
-16 EKNETDNSEQKP
+16 NE
-28 TNQEDDN
+28 EDDN
-35 KEQTRSTK
+35 KEQTRSIK
-43 HNKGNNS
+43 HNKGKNN
-50 EQKKEEHK
+50 EQKD
-58 ESSQDNQQN
+58 SSQDK
-67 QSNQDQQ
+67 Q

-84 EQQKH
+84 DKQQSSKQDESSQDKQQSSKQNDSFQDRQQSAKQDDSSQDKQQSAKQDDSSQDKQQKSKRDESSQDKQQSSKQNDSSQDRQQSAKQDDSFQDKQQSAKQDDSFQDKQQS
-89 SKQDDSNQGQQ
+89 SKQDDSFQDKQQ
-100 KHSKQDDSNQGQQ
+100 SSKQDDSSQDRQQ
-113 KHSKQNDSDQ
+113 SA
-123 DQQQHS
+123 
-129 KQDDSN
+129 KQDDS
-135 QGQQKHSKQ
+135 S
-144 NDSDQDQQQHSKQDD
+144 QDK
-159 SNQGQQKHSKQNDS
+159 
-173 DQDQQQ
+173 
-179 HSKQDDSNQ
+179 
-188 GQQKHS
+188 
-194 KQNDSDQDQQQ
+194 
-205 HSKQDDSNQ
+205 
-214 GQQKH
+214 
-219 SKQNDSDQDQQQHSK
+219 
-234 QDDSNQGQQK
+234 
-244 HSKQNDS
+244 
-251 DQDQQ
+251 
-256 QHSKQD
+256 
-262 DSNQGQQKHSKQ
+262 
-274 NDSDQDQ
+274 
-281 QQHSKQDDSNQGQQK
+281 
-296 HSKQNDSD
+296 
-304 QDQQQHSKQDD
+304 
-315 SNQGQQ
+315 
-321 KHSKQNDSDQ
+321 
-331 DQQQHSK
+331 
-338 QDDSNQG
+338 
-345 QQKHS
+345 
-350 KQNDSDQ
+350 
-357 DQQQHSKQ
+357 
-365 DDSNQ
+365 
-370 GQQKHSKQNDSDQ
+370 
-383 DQQQQSKQDGSNQ
+383 QQSAKQGDSSQ
-396 DKQQNS
+396 DKQQNAKQDEPSQS
-402 KGNSIYDF
+402 KQQSSGGNSIYDF
-410 SKPEKD
+410 TKPEKD

-430 SSDFVNY
+430 SSDFINY

-471 RPNASLEELKEHIPM
+471 RPCTSLEELKEHIPM

-503 KGHAIVQVN
+503 KGHAIIQLN

-540 IGPQEGFVEDI
+540 IGPQEGFVEAI

-613 SAYLQELMGEK
+613 SAYIQELMGEK

-679 LYATFSRVLRLI
+679 MYATFSRVLRLI

>member
-1 MIWNWLRKKKKSNTT
+1 MIWNWLRKKKKSNTP
-16 EKNETDNSEQKP
+16 EANETDNWEQHSN
-28 TNQEDDN
+28 NQEDDN
-35 KEQTRSTK
+35 KEQTRSMK
-43 HNKGNNS
+43 HNKGKNNEQKDSSQDKQQSAKQEDSSQDKQQSAKQEDSSQQSAKQDEPSQEQQQHSKQDNS
-50 EQKKEEHK
+50 EQNQQHSK
-58 ESSQDNQQN
+58 QDNSEQGQGQQQHSKQN
-67 QSNQDQQ
+67 DSEQDQQ
-74 QSAKQDESSQ
+74 QSAKQDKSS
-84 EQQKH
+84 
-89 SKQDDSNQGQQ
+89 QGQQ
-100 KHSKQDDSNQGQQ
+100 
-113 KHSKQNDSDQ
+113 
-123 DQQQHS
+123 
-129 KQDDSN
+129 
-135 QGQQKHSKQ
+135 
-144 NDSDQDQQQHSKQDD
+144 
-159 SNQGQQKHSKQNDS
+159 
-173 DQDQQQ
+173 
-179 HSKQDDSNQ
+179 
-188 GQQKHS
+188 
-194 KQNDSDQDQQQ
+194 
-205 HSKQDDSNQ
+205 
-214 GQQKH
+214 
-219 SKQNDSDQDQQQHSK
+219 
-234 QDDSNQGQQK
+234 
-244 HSKQNDS
+244 
-251 DQDQQ
+251 
-256 QHSKQD
+256 
-262 DSNQGQQKHSKQ
+262 
-274 NDSDQDQ
+274 
-281 QQHSKQDDSNQGQQK
+281 
-296 HSKQNDSD
+296 
-304 QDQQQHSKQDD
+304 
-315 SNQGQQ
+315 
-321 KHSKQNDSDQ
+321 
-331 DQQQHSK
+331 
-338 QDDSNQG
+338 
-345 QQKHS
+345 
-350 KQNDSDQ
+350 
-357 DQQQHSKQ
+357 
-365 DDSNQ
+365 
-370 GQQKHSKQNDSDQ
+370 
-383 DQQQQSKQDGSNQ
+383 
-396 DKQQNS
+396 QQNS

-410 SKPEKD
+410 TKPEKD

-421 QDLIEKLKK
+421 QNLIEKLKK

-503 KGHAIVQVN
+503 KGHAIIQLN

-613 SAYLQELMGEK
+613 SAYIQELMGEK

-679 LYATFSRVLRLI
+679 MYATFSRILRLI

-812 PFLIFAEIGGL
+812 PFLAFAEIGGL

>member
-28 TNQEDDN
+28 NNQEDDN

-43 HNKGNNS
+43 HNKGNNN

-67 QSNQDQQ
+67 QSNHNQQ

-100 KHSKQDDSNQGQQ
+100 KHSKQDDSDQGQQ
-113 KHSKQNDSDQ
+113 KHSKQDNSDQ
-123 DQQQHS
+123 EQ
-129 KQDDSN
+129 
-135 QGQQKHSKQ
+135 
-144 NDSDQDQQQHSKQDD
+144 
-159 SNQGQQKHSKQNDS
+159 
-173 DQDQQQ
+173 
-179 HSKQDDSNQ
+179 
-188 GQQKHS
+188 
-194 KQNDSDQDQQQ
+194 
-205 HSKQDDSNQ
+205 
-214 GQQKH
+214 
-219 SKQNDSDQDQQQHSK
+219 
-234 QDDSNQGQQK
+234 
-244 HSKQNDS
+244 
-251 DQDQQ
+251 
-256 QHSKQD
+256 
-262 DSNQGQQKHSKQ
+262 
-274 NDSDQDQ
+274 
-281 QQHSKQDDSNQGQQK
+281 
-296 HSKQNDSD
+296 
-304 QDQQQHSKQDD
+304 
-315 SNQGQQ
+315 
-321 KHSKQNDSDQ
+321 
-331 DQQQHSK
+331 
-338 QDDSNQG
+338 
-345 QQKHS
+345 
-350 KQNDSDQ
+350 
-357 DQQQHSKQ
+357 
-365 DDSNQ
+365 
-370 GQQKHSKQNDSDQ
+370 
-383 DQQQQSKQDGSNQ
+383 
-396 DKQQNS
+396 QQNS

-562 PVLDLQTKEMIIGEF
+562 PVLDLQTKEMIVGEF

-613 SAYLQELMGEK
+613 SAYIQELMGEK

-679 LYATFSRVLRLI
+679 LYATFSRILRLI

-877 RPQHVKKAAKGI
+877 RPQHVKKSAKGI

>member
-1 MIWNWLRKKKKSNTT
+1 MIWNWLRKKKKSNTP
-16 EKNETDNSEQKP
+16 EANETDNWEQHSN
-28 TNQEDDN
+28 NQEDDN
-35 KEQTRSTK
+35 EEQTRSMK
-43 HNKGNNS
+43 HNKGKNN
-50 EQKKEEHK
+50 EQKD
-58 ESSQDNQQN
+58 SSQDTQQSSK
-67 QSNQDQQ
+67 QEDSSQDKQ
-74 QSAKQDESSQ
+74 QSAKQEDSSQ
-84 EQQKH
+84 GKQQNDKQEDPSQNKQQS
-89 SKQDDSNQGQQ
+89 SKQEDS
-100 KHSKQDDSNQGQQ
+100 SQD
-113 KHSKQNDSDQ
+113 K
-123 DQQQHS
+123 
-129 KQDDSN
+129 
-135 QGQQKHSKQ
+135 
-144 NDSDQDQQQHSKQDD
+144 
-159 SNQGQQKHSKQNDS
+159 
-173 DQDQQQ
+173 
-179 HSKQDDSNQ
+179 
-188 GQQKHS
+188 
-194 KQNDSDQDQQQ
+194 
-205 HSKQDDSNQ
+205 
-214 GQQKH
+214 
-219 SKQNDSDQDQQQHSK
+219 
-234 QDDSNQGQQK
+234 
-244 HSKQNDS
+244 
-251 DQDQQ
+251 
-256 QHSKQD
+256 
-262 DSNQGQQKHSKQ
+262 
-274 NDSDQDQ
+274 
-281 QQHSKQDDSNQGQQK
+281 
-296 HSKQNDSD
+296 
-304 QDQQQHSKQDD
+304 
-315 SNQGQQ
+315 
-321 KHSKQNDSDQ
+321 
-331 DQQQHSK
+331 
-338 QDDSNQG
+338 
-345 QQKHS
+345 
-350 KQNDSDQ
+350 
-357 DQQQHSKQ
+357 
-365 DDSNQ
+365 
-370 GQQKHSKQNDSDQ
+370 
-383 DQQQQSKQDGSNQ
+383 QQSAKQEDSSQDKQQSAKQEDSSQDKQQSAKQEDSSQ
-396 DKQQNS
+396 DKQQNDKQEDSSQDKQQSAKQEDSSQGKQQSAKQEDSSQDKQQSAKQEDSSQDKQQSAKQGDSSQDKKQNTKQDEPSQS
-402 KGNSIYDF
+402 KQQSSGGNSIYDF
-410 SKPEKD
+410 TKPEKD

-430 SSDFVNY
+430 SSDFINY

-471 RPNASLEELKEHIPM
+471 KPCASLEQLKEHIPM

-491 TNDLQKIEDMVL
+491 TNNLQKIEDMVL
-503 KGHAIVQVN
+503 KGHAIIQLN

-613 SAYLQELMGEK
+613 SAYIQELMGEK

-679 LYATFSRVLRLI
+679 MYATFSRILRLI

-812 PFLIFAEIGGL
+812 PFLMFAEIGGL

-877 RPQHVKKAAKGI
+877 RPQHVKKATKGI